1 MDKILMKKIG
11 IYAGIVLLFLALAYG
26 FVPEVLTGKIVN
38 QSDIT
43 GYRSMSQEA
52 VTWNNAHPDDPTYWT
67 DSMFGGMPTTSFDPS
82 SDGDWTQSLYN
93 LLMKGKRPA
102 NWLFIS
108 LLGAFLLMLSLGVD
122 KVLAIGGAVAI
133 TYCSY
138 NFQIIQVGHNTKMQ
152 AIAFL
157 PWALAAVIFTY
168 RSALG
173 RLVSYAEP
181 RPGSAPEPVEGPNQ
195 SVDGGS
201 PTFEAAK
208 GWKSWL
214 PKTLLGAVLFGFAL
228 SFQIKANHQQITYYL
243 AIMIVIYALY
253 VFLRICLEKPCHF
266 GKLSDRCAESSVRT
280 VVEPVVR
287 QGSPTIETTTD
298 KRTAGPS
305 YRKTAFGRFFAAS
318 ALLLVVGLA
327 GIGTNAI
334 KLAPLYEY
342 TKYTMRGGS
351 ELSHPEGGE
360 INSDG
365 LQLDYATAWSYGWEE
380 LPNLMIPNFN
390 GGSSAGSINPDKS
403 EVVKLFKQ
411 AGQGN
416 PKEIA
421 KSLPLYWGPQPFTAG
436 PMYMGAITVF
446 LFVLGLFLYKGK
458 EKWWLLAATLVAVFL
473 SLGNHMMWFTK
484 LFFDY
489 APMYSKF
496 RTVSMALIV
505 LQFTLPMLGFVT
517 LDRILKREYSK
528 KEFLKAGWIALALT
542 AGFCLLCA
550 IIPSIAGSFSG
561 RADAQ
566 MQDIIVDALKADRK
580 HLLSSD
586 ALWSMILIVITFGL
600 ILWAYSVPKNAPKS
614 YESDPHIGGA
624 RRMEAMIGICLLVF
638 VNMFAVGKRYL
649 NSDSF
654 TTPRQFNN
662 QFTARPVDKLILED
676 KSPSY
681 RIVDLGADIF
691 NDSFNPYW
699 HKCIGGYSPAKL
711 QRYQDLIDRHI
722 VKELQRLSA
731 GTRAAKTIDEFQD
744 GIKNIPVLS
753 ALNTKY
759 FILGA
764 EMPPVE
770 NLEAY
775 GPAWFVD
782 SFVPAE
788 TPDEEIALIDS
799 VDLRRTA
806 VIGSDFA
813 EARAGFAKIS
823 EGNPTGG
830 SSDGSVDGSVNV
842 SAGIT
847 SADFIWMTS
856 YAPNELRYHYSA
868 SAARTA
874 IFSEVYYPDGWVA
887 TVDGAPLEIFRA
899 NWIFRAANLPAGDHE
914 IVMRFDPKAY
924 SVGEKVSRASSLA
937 LFILLALSLAGLFG
951 TRRSA

>member
-1 MDKILMKKIG
+1 MDKTLLKKIG
-11 IYAGIVLLFLALAYG
+11 IFAGIVVLFLVLAYG
-26 FVPEVLTGKIVN
+26 FVPEVLTGKVVN

-52 VTWNNAHPDDPTYWT
+52 VEWNKAHPDDPTHWT
-67 DSMFGGMPTTSFDPS
+67 DSMFGGMPTTSFMPS

-93 LLMKGKRPA
+93 LLMTGKRPA
-102 NWLFIS
+102 TWLFIS

-122 KVLAIGGAVAI
+122 KVLAIGGAVAV

-168 RSALG
+168 RSALKPWLDSALRQAQG
-173 RLVSYAEP
+173 PKEVVTELVEVTTPS
-181 RPGSAPEPVEGPNQ
+181 
-195 SVDGGS
+195 
-201 PTFEAAK
+201 
-208 GWKSWL
+208 WKEWL

-253 VFLRICLEKPCHF
+253 VFLRICF
-266 GKLSDRCAESSVRT
+266 
-280 VVEPVVR
+280 
-287 QGSPTIETTTD
+287 D
-298 KRTAGPS
+298 KIKT
-305 YRKTAFGRFFAAS
+305 RKAAFGRFFTAS
-318 ALLLVVGLA
+318 ALLLVIGLA
-327 GIGTNAI
+327 GIGTNTI

-342 TKYTMRGGS
+342 TAHTMRGGS

-360 INSDG
+360 INNTG

-390 GGSSAGSINPDKS
+390 GGSSAGSVNPDKS
-403 EVVKLFKQ
+403 EVVKLFRQ

-416 PKEIA
+416 ANEIA

-436 PMYMGAITVF
+436 PMYMGAITIF
-446 LFVLGLFLYKGK
+446 LFILGLFLYKGK

-473 SLGNHMMWFTK
+473 ALGSHFIWFTK

-505 LQFTLPMLGFVT
+505 LQFTLPMLGFLT
-517 LDRILKREYSK
+517 LDRILRQEYSK

-542 AGFCLLCA
+542 AGFCLICA
-550 IIPSIAGSFSG
+550 LIPSVAGSFSG
-561 RADAQ
+561 KADAQ

-580 HLLSSD
+580 HILASD
-586 ALWSMILIVITFGL
+586 ALWSAVLILVTFGL
-600 ILWAYSVPKNAPKS
+600 ILWAYSVPKSAPKS
-614 YESDPHIGGA
+614 YESDPHIGRA
-624 RRMEAMIGICLLVF
+624 RRIQAMAGICLLVF
-638 VNMFAVGKRYL
+638 VNMFTVGKRYL

-662 QFTARPVDKLILED
+662 QFTARPVDKMILED
-676 KSPSY
+676 KAPSY
-681 RIVDLGADIF
+681 RVVDLSADIF

-699 HKCIGGYSPAKL
+699 HKCVGGYSPAKL

-722 VKELQRLSA
+722 VKELQA
-731 GTRAAKTIDEFQD
+731 VAKNTREAKTVQEFQA
-744 GIKNIPVLS
+744 GLRNIPVLS

-764 EMPPVE
+764 DMPAVE

-782 SFVPAE
+782 SFVPAG

-806 VIGSDFA
+806 VIGADFA
-813 EARAGFAKIS
+813 EAQAAFAAVPA
-823 EGNPTGG
+823 NG
-830 SSDGSVDGSVNV
+830 SSSTVQEEPDAQSSDTI
-842 SAGIT
+842 AMI
-847 SADFIWMTS
+847 S
-856 YAPNELRYHYSA
+856 YAPNELHYRYSA
-868 SAARTA
+868 SSERTV
-874 IFSEVYYPDGWVA
+874 IFSEVYYPDGWTA
-887 TVDGAPLEIFRA
+887 TVDGSPLDLFRA
-899 NWIFRAANLPAGDHE
+899 DWIFRAATVPAGDHE
-914 IVMRFDPKAY
+914 IVMRFAPKVY
-924 SVGEKVSRASSLA
+924 SVSEKASRASSLT
-937 LFILLALSLAGLFG
+937 LFILLALSLAGLAV
-951 TRRSA
+951 TRK

>member
-1 MDKILMKKIG
+1 MDKTLMKKIG
-11 IYAGIVLLFLALAYG
+11 IYAGIVLLFLVLAYG
-26 FVPEVLTGKIVN
+26 FVPEVLTGKVVN

-52 VTWNNAHPDDPTYWT
+52 VAWNNAHPDDQTHWT
-67 DSMFGGMPTTSFDPS
+67 DSMFGGMPTTSFMPS

-93 LLMKGKRPA
+93 LLLKGKRPA

-122 KVLAIGGAVAI
+122 KVLAIGGAVAV

-157 PWALAAVIFTY
+157 PWVLAAVIFTY
-168 RSALG
+168 RSAL
-173 RLVSYAEP
+173 RPWLCSALRQAQEP
-181 RPGSAPEPVEGPNQ
+181 DKTVARQGSIVNSTVTAVAEPVE
-195 SVDGGS
+195 
-201 PTFEAAK
+201 TTAAK

-214 PKTLLGAVLFGFAL
+214 PRTLLGAVLFGFAL

-253 VFLRICLEKPCHF
+253 LFLRICLEKTGHF
-266 GKLSDRCAESSVRT
+266 GERSDRR
-280 VVEPVVR
+280 
-287 QGSPTIETTTD
+287 G
-298 KRTAGPS
+298 
-305 YRKTAFGRFFAAS
+305 AFGRFFAAS
-318 ALLLVVGLA
+318 ALLLVIGLV
-327 GIGTNAI
+327 GIGTNTI

-342 TKYTMRGGS
+342 TQHTMRGGS

-360 INSDG
+360 INNSG

-380 LPNLMIPNFN
+380 LPNMMIPNFN
-390 GGSSAGSINPDKS
+390 GGSSAGSVNPDKS
-403 EVVKLFKQ
+403 EVVKLFRQ

-416 PKEIA
+416 ANEIA

-436 PMYMGAITVF
+436 PMYMGAITIF

-473 SLGNHMMWFTK
+473 ALGSHMMWFTK

-505 LQFTLPMLGFVT
+505 LQFTLPMLGFIT
-517 LDRILKREYSK
+517 LDRILRQEYSR
-528 KEFLKAGWIALALT
+528 KEFLNAGWIALALT

-550 IIPSIAGSFSG
+550 LIPSIAGSFSG

-580 HLLSSD
+580 HILSTD
-586 ALWSMILIVITFGL
+586 ALWSMVLIIVTFGL

-614 YESDPHIGGA
+614 YESDPHIGTA
-624 RRMEAMIGICLLVF
+624 RRMQAMVGICLLVF

-662 QFTARPVDKLILED
+662 QFSARQVDKLILED
-676 KSPSY
+676 KTPSY
-681 RIVDLGADIF
+681 RVVDLSADIF

-699 HKCIGGYSPAKL
+699 HKCVGGYSPAKL

-722 VKELQRLSA
+722 VKELQSVA
-731 GTRAAKTIDEFQD
+731 ANTHNAKTIQEFQS
-744 GIKNIPVLS
+744 GIKDIQVLS

-764 EMPPVE
+764 DMPPVE
-770 NLEAY
+770 NLEAF

-782 SFVPAE
+782 SFVPAG

-799 VDLRRTA
+799 VDLRHTA
-806 VIGSDFA
+806 VIGADFA
-813 EARAGFAKIS
+813 DARAGFVKNPAGNATDGIS
-823 EGNPTGG
+823 EISADDPAERTAEGTAVGL
-830 SSDGSVDGSVNV
+830 VN
-842 SAGIT
+842 SQA
-847 SADFIWMTS
+847 ADFIQMTS

-868 SAARTA
+868 ASARTA
-874 IFSEVYYPDGWVA
+874 IFSEVYYPDGWTA
-887 TVDGAPLEIFRA
+887 TVDGAPLDLFRA
-899 NWIFRAANLPAGDHE
+899 NWIFRAANLPAGDHD
-914 IVMRFDPKAY
+914 IVMRYEPKIY
-924 SVGEKVSRASSLA
+924 TVSEKASRASSLA
-937 LFILLALSLAGLFG
+937 LFVLLALSLAGIFLSG
-951 TRRSA
+951 KEVIRS

>member
-1 MDKILMKKIG
+1 MDKTLMKKIG
-11 IYAGIVLLFLALAYG
+11 IYAGIVLLFLVLAYG
-26 FVPEVLTGKIVN
+26 FVPEVLTGKVVN

-52 VTWNNAHPDDPTYWT
+52 VAWNNAHPDDQTHWT
-67 DSMFGGMPTTSFDPS
+67 DSMFGGMPTTSFMPS

-93 LLMKGKRPA
+93 LLLKGKRPA

-122 KVLAIGGAVAI
+122 KVLAIGGAVAV

-157 PWALAAVIFTY
+157 PWVLAAVIFTY
-168 RSALG
+168 RSAL
-173 RLVSYAEP
+173 RPWLCSALRQAQEPDKQVAEP
-181 RPGSAPEPVEGPNQ
+181 AE
-195 SVDGGS
+195 
-201 PTFEAAK
+201 TAK

-214 PKTLLGAVLFGFAL
+214 PRTLLGAVLFGFAL

-253 VFLRICLEKPCHF
+253 LFLRICLEKTGHF
-266 GKLSDRCAESSVRT
+266 GERSDRR
-280 VVEPVVR
+280 
-287 QGSPTIETTTD
+287 G
-298 KRTAGPS
+298 
-305 YRKTAFGRFFAAS
+305 AFGRFFAAS
-318 ALLLVVGLA
+318 ALLLVIGLV
-327 GIGTNAI
+327 GIGTNTI

-342 TKYTMRGGS
+342 TQHTMRGGS

-360 INSDG
+360 INNSG

-380 LPNLMIPNFN
+380 LPNMMIPNFN
-390 GGSSAGSINPDKS
+390 GGSSAGSVNPDKS
-403 EVVKLFKQ
+403 EVVKLFRQ

-416 PKEIA
+416 ANEIA

-436 PMYMGAITVF
+436 PMYMGAITIF

-473 SLGNHMMWFTK
+473 ALGNHMMWFTK

-505 LQFTLPMLGFVT
+505 LQFTLPMLGFIT
-517 LDRILKREYSK
+517 LDGILRQEYSK
-528 KEFLKAGWIALALT
+528 KEFLRAGWIALALT
-542 AGFCLLCA
+542 AGFCLLCVLV
-550 IIPSIAGSFSG
+550 PGIAGSFSG

-566 MQDIIVDALKADRK
+566 MQDIIVDALKADRR
-580 HLLSSD
+580 HILSAD
-586 ALWSMILIVITFGL
+586 ALWSMVLIVVTFGL

-614 YESDPHIGGA
+614 YESDPHIGNA
-624 RRMEAMIGICLLVF
+624 RRMQAMVGICLLVF

-649 NSDSF
+649 NPDSF

-662 QFTARPVDKLILED
+662 QFTARQVDKLILED
-676 KSPSY
+676 KAPSY
-681 RIVDLGADIF
+681 RVVDLSADIF

-699 HKCIGGYSPAKL
+699 HKCVGGYSPAKL

-722 VKELQRLSA
+722 VKELQAVSL
-731 GTRAAKTIDEFQD
+731 GTRNAKTIEEFQN
-744 GIKNIPVLS
+744 GIRNIQVLS

-764 EMPPVE
+764 DMPPVE
-770 NLEAY
+770 NLEAF

-782 SFVPAE
+782 SFVPAG

-799 VDLRRTA
+799 VDLRHTA
-806 VIGSDFA
+806 VIGSDFT
-813 EARAGFAKIS
+813 EAREGFAKIS
-823 EGNPTGG
+823 SGG
-830 SSDGSVDGSVNV
+830 SDEDPLDVSEEISVSGTAKDV
-842 SAGIT
+842 IQ
-847 SADFIWMTS
+847 MTS

-868 SAARTA
+868 SATRTA
-874 IFSEVYYPDGWVA
+874 IFSEIYYPDGWTA
-887 TVDGAPLEIFRA
+887 TVDGAPLDLFRA
-899 NWIFRAANLPAGDHE
+899 DWIFRAANLPAGEHD
-914 IVMRFDPKAY
+914 IVMRYEPNVYIVAEKA
-924 SVGEKVSRASSLA
+924 SRASSLT
-937 LFILLALSLAGLFG
+937 LFILLVLSLAGIAFSRKES
-951 TRRSA
+951 TAF

>member
-1 MDKILMKKIG
+1 MDKTLMKKIG
-11 IYAGIVLLFLALAYG
+11 IYAGIVLLFLVLAYG
-26 FVPEVLTGKIVN
+26 FVPEVLTGKVVN

-52 VTWNNAHPDDPTYWT
+52 VAWNNAHPDDQTHWT
-67 DSMFGGMPTTSFDPS
+67 DSMFGGMPTTSFMPS

-93 LLMKGKRPA
+93 LLLKGKRPA

-122 KVLAIGGAVAI
+122 KVLAIGGAVAV

-157 PWALAAVIFTY
+157 PWVLAAVIFTY
-168 RSALG
+168 RSAL
-173 RLVSYAEP
+173 RPWLCSALRQAQEP
-181 RPGSAPEPVEGPNQ
+181 DKTVARQGSIVNSTVTAVAEPVE
-195 SVDGGS
+195 
-201 PTFEAAK
+201 TTAAK

-214 PKTLLGAVLFGFAL
+214 PRTLLGAVLFGFAL

-253 VFLRICLEKPCHF
+253 LFLRICLEKTGHF
-266 GKLSDRCAESSVRT
+266 GERSDRR
-280 VVEPVVR
+280 
-287 QGSPTIETTTD
+287 G
-298 KRTAGPS
+298 
-305 YRKTAFGRFFAAS
+305 AFGRFFAAS
-318 ALLLVVGLA
+318 ALLLVIGLV
-327 GIGTNAI
+327 GIGTNTI

-342 TKYTMRGGS
+342 TQHTMRGGS

-360 INSDG
+360 INNSG

-380 LPNLMIPNFN
+380 LPNMMIPNFN
-390 GGSSAGSINPDKS
+390 GGSSAGSVNPDKS
-403 EVVKLFKQ
+403 EVVKLFRQ

-416 PKEIA
+416 ANEIA

-436 PMYMGAITVF
+436 PMYMGAITIF

-473 SLGNHMMWFTK
+473 ALGNHMMWFTK

-496 RTVSMALIV
+496 RTVSMALVV
-505 LQFTLPMLGFVT
+505 LQFTLPMLGFIT
-517 LDRILKREYSK
+517 LDRILRQEYSK
-528 KEFLKAGWIALALT
+528 KEFLRAGWIALALT
-542 AGFCLLCA
+542 AGFCLLCVLV
-550 IIPSIAGSFSG
+550 PGIAGSFSG

-566 MQDIIVDALKADRK
+566 MQDIIVDALKADRR
-580 HLLSSD
+580 HILSAD
-586 ALWSMILIVITFGL
+586 ALWSMVLIVVTFGL

-614 YESDPHIGGA
+614 YESDPHIGNA
-624 RRMEAMIGICLLVF
+624 RRMQAMVGICLLVF

-649 NSDSF
+649 NPDSF

-662 QFTARPVDKLILED
+662 QFTARQVDKLILED
-676 KSPSY
+676 KAPSY
-681 RIVDLGADIF
+681 RVVDLSADIF

-699 HKCIGGYSPAKL
+699 HKCVGGYSPAKL

-722 VKELQRLSA
+722 VKELQAVSL
-731 GTRAAKTIDEFQD
+731 GTRNAKTIEEFQN
-744 GIKNIPVLS
+744 GIRNIQVLS

-764 EMPPVE
+764 DMPPVE
-770 NLEAY
+770 NIEAF

-782 SFVPAE
+782 SFVPAG

-799 VDLRRTA
+799 VDLRHTA

-813 EARAGFAKIS
+813 EAREGFAKIS
-823 EGNPTGG
+823 SGG
-830 SSDGSVDGSVNV
+830 SDEDPLDVSEEISVSGTAKDV
-842 SAGIT
+842 IQ
-847 SADFIWMTS
+847 MTS

-874 IFSEVYYPDGWVA
+874 IFSEIYYPDGWTA
-887 TVDGAPLEIFRA
+887 TVDGAPLDLFRA
-899 NWIFRAANLPAGDHE
+899 DWIFRAANLPAGEHD
-914 IVMRFDPKAY
+914 IVMRYEPNVYIVAEKA
-924 SVGEKVSRASSLA
+924 SRASSLT
-937 LFILLALSLAGLFG
+937 LFILLVLSLAGIAFSRKES
-951 TRRSA
+951 TAF

>member
-1 MDKILMKKIG
+1 MDKTLVKKVG
-11 IYAGIVLLFLALAYG
+11 MYAGIVLLFLALAYG

-52 VTWNNAHPDDPTYWT
+52 VSWNKAHPDDPTYWT

-82 SDGDWTQSLYN
+82 SDGDWTQPLYN

-108 LLGAFLLMLSLGVD
+108 LLGAFLLMLSLGINR
-122 KVLAIGGAVAI
+122 VLAIGGAIAI

-168 RSALG
+168 RSAL
-173 RLVSYAEP
+173 
-181 RPGSAPEPVEGPNQ
+181 RPWLGPVLRQAQGPNQ
-195 SVDGGS
+195 S
-201 PTFEAAK
+201 AAAPAESTG

-266 GKLSDRCAESSVRT
+266 G
-280 VVEPVVR
+280 
-287 QGSPTIETTTD
+287 
-298 KRTAGPS
+298 
-305 YRKTAFGRFFAAS
+305 RFFAAS

-327 GIGTNAI
+327 GIGTNTI

-342 TKYTMRGGS
+342 TQYTMRGGS

-360 INSDG
+360 INNTG
-365 LQLDYATAWSYGWEE
+365 LQLDYATAWSYGWDE

-390 GGSSAGSINPDKS
+390 GGSSAGSVNPDKS
-403 EVVKLFKQ
+403 EVVKLFRQ

-473 SLGNHMMWFTK
+473 ALGNHMMWFTK

-505 LQFTLPMLGFVT
+505 LQFTLPMLGFIT
-517 LDRILKREYSK
+517 LDRVLKREYSR

-550 IIPSIAGSFSG
+550 LIPSIAGSFSG

-580 HLLSSD
+580 HILSVD
-586 ALWSMILIVITFGL
+586 ALWSMILIVVTFGL
-600 ILWAYSVPKNAPKS
+600 ILWAYSVPRNAPKS
-614 YESDPHIGGA
+614 YESDPHIGDA
-624 RRMEAMIGICLLVF
+624 RRMQAMVGICLLVF

-662 QFTARPVDKLILED
+662 QFTARQVDELILED

-681 RIVDLGADIF
+681 RVVDLSADIF

-731 GTRAAKTIDEFQD
+731 GTRTAKTIDEFQD

-770 NLEAY
+770 NPDAF

-782 SFVPAE
+782 SFVPAR

-806 VIGSDFA
+806 VIGADF
-813 EARAGFAKIS
+813 EDARAGFAKLIAGDAAS
-823 EGNPTGG
+823 GPGNEPAGVSVKNFAEGAVEVA
-830 SSDGSVDGSVNV
+830 DGKATDGM
-842 SAGIT
+842 T
-847 SADFIWMTS
+847 ADFIRMTS
-856 YAPNELRYHYSA
+856 YAPNELRYHYST
-868 SAARTA
+868 STARTG

-887 TVDGAPLEIFRA
+887 TVDGVPLELFRA
-899 NWIFRAANLPAGDHE
+899 DWIFRAANLPAGEHD
-914 IVMRFDPKAY
+914 IVMRFEPKVY
-924 SVGEKVSRASSLA
+924 SVGEKVSRASSVV
-937 LFILLALSLAGLFG
+937 LFILLVLSLIGVLAAP
-951 TRRSA
+951 RRNA

>member
-1 MDKILMKKIG
+1 MDKTLMKKIG
-11 IYAGIVLLFLALAYG
+11 IYAGIVLLFLVLAYG
-26 FVPEVLTGKIVN
+26 FVPEVLTGKVVN

-52 VTWNNAHPDDPTYWT
+52 VAWNNAHPDDQTHWT
-67 DSMFGGMPTTSFDPS
+67 DSMFGGMPTTSFMPS

-93 LLMKGKRPA
+93 LLLKGKRPA

-122 KVLAIGGAVAI
+122 KVLAIGGAVAV

-157 PWALAAVIFTY
+157 PWVLAAVIFTY
-168 RSALG
+168 RSAL
-173 RLVSYAEP
+173 RPWLCSALRQAQEP
-181 RPGSAPEPVEGPNQ
+181 DKTVARQGSIVNSTVTAVAEPVE
-195 SVDGGS
+195 
-201 PTFEAAK
+201 TTAAK

-214 PKTLLGAVLFGFAL
+214 PRTLLGAVLFGFAL

-253 VFLRICLEKPCHF
+253 LFLRICLEKTGHF
-266 GKLSDRCAESSVRT
+266 GESSDRR
-280 VVEPVVR
+280 
-287 QGSPTIETTTD
+287 G
-298 KRTAGPS
+298 
-305 YRKTAFGRFFAAS
+305 AFGRFFAAS
-318 ALLLVVGLA
+318 ALLLVIGLV
-327 GIGTNAI
+327 GIGTNTI

-342 TKYTMRGGS
+342 TQHTMRGGS

-360 INSDG
+360 INNSG

-380 LPNLMIPNFN
+380 LPNMMIPNFN
-390 GGSSAGSINPDKS
+390 GGSSAGSVNPDKS
-403 EVVKLFKQ
+403 EVVKLFRQ

-416 PKEIA
+416 ANEIA

-436 PMYMGAITVF
+436 PMYMGAITIF

-473 SLGNHMMWFTK
+473 ALGSHMMWFTK

-505 LQFTLPMLGFVT
+505 LQFTLPMLGFIT
-517 LDRILKREYSK
+517 LDRILRQEYSR
-528 KEFLKAGWIALALT
+528 KEFLNAGWIALALT

-550 IIPSIAGSFSG
+550 LIPSIAGSFSG

-580 HLLSSD
+580 HILSTD
-586 ALWSMILIVITFGL
+586 ALWSMVLIIVTFGL

-614 YESDPHIGGA
+614 YESDPYIGTA
-624 RRMEAMIGICLLVF
+624 RRMQAMVGICLLVF

-662 QFTARPVDKLILED
+662 QFSARQVDKLILED
-676 KSPSY
+676 KTPSY
-681 RIVDLGADIF
+681 RVVDLSADIF

-699 HKCIGGYSPAKL
+699 HKCVGGYSPAKL

-722 VKELQRLSA
+722 VKELQSVA
-731 GTRAAKTIDEFQD
+731 ANTHNAKTIQEFQS
-744 GIKNIPVLS
+744 GIKDIQVLS

-764 EMPPVE
+764 DMPPVE
-770 NLEAY
+770 NLEAF
-775 GPAWFVD
+775 GPVWLVD
-782 SFVPAE
+782 SFVPAG

-799 VDLRRTA
+799 VDLRHTA
-806 VIGSDFA
+806 VIGADFA
-813 EARAGFAKIS
+813 DARAGFVKNPAGNATDGIS
-823 EGNPTGG
+823 E
-830 SSDGSVDGSVNV
+830 
-842 SAGIT
+842 I
-847 SADFIWMTS
+847 SADDPAERTAEGTAVGLVNSQATDFIQMTS

-868 SAARTA
+868 ASARTA
-874 IFSEVYYPDGWVA
+874 IFSEVYYPDGWTA
-887 TVDGAPLEIFRA
+887 TVDGAPLDLFRA
-899 NWIFRAANLPAGDHE
+899 NWIFRAANLPAGDHD
-914 IVMRFDPKAY
+914 IVMRYEPKIY
-924 SVGEKVSRASSLA
+924 TVSEKASRASSLA
-937 LFILLALSLAGLFG
+937 LFVLLALSLAGIFLSG
-951 TRRSA
+951 KEVIRS

>member
-1 MDKILMKKIG
+1 MDKTLMKKIG
-11 IYAGIVLLFLALAYG
+11 IYAGIVLLFLVLAYG
-26 FVPEVLTGKIVN
+26 FVPEVLTGKVVN

-52 VTWNNAHPDDPTYWT
+52 VAWNNAHPDDQTHWT
-67 DSMFGGMPTTSFDPS
+67 DSMFGGMPTTSFMPS

-93 LLMKGKRPA
+93 LLLKGKRPA

-122 KVLAIGGAVAI
+122 KVLAIGGAVAV

-157 PWALAAVIFTY
+157 PWVLAAVIFTY
-168 RSALG
+168 RSAL
-173 RLVSYAEP
+173 RPWLCSALRQAQEP
-181 RPGSAPEPVEGPNQ
+181 DKTVARQGSIVNSTVTAVAEPVE
-195 SVDGGS
+195 
-201 PTFEAAK
+201 TTAAK

-214 PKTLLGAVLFGFAL
+214 PRTLLGAVLFGFAL

-253 VFLRICLEKPCHF
+253 LFLRICLEKTGHF
-266 GKLSDRCAESSVRT
+266 GERSDRR
-280 VVEPVVR
+280 
-287 QGSPTIETTTD
+287 G
-298 KRTAGPS
+298 
-305 YRKTAFGRFFAAS
+305 AFGRFFAAS
-318 ALLLVVGLA
+318 ALLLVIGLV
-327 GIGTNAI
+327 GIGTNTI

-342 TKYTMRGGS
+342 TQHTMRGGS

-360 INSDG
+360 INNSG

-380 LPNLMIPNFN
+380 LPNMMIPNFN
-390 GGSSAGSINPDKS
+390 GGSSAGSVNPDKS
-403 EVVKLFKQ
+403 EVVKLFRQ

-416 PKEIA
+416 ANEIA

-436 PMYMGAITVF
+436 PMYMGAITIF

-473 SLGNHMMWFTK
+473 ALGSHMMWFTK

-505 LQFTLPMLGFVT
+505 LQFTLPMLGFIT
-517 LDRILKREYSK
+517 LDRILRQEYSK
-528 KEFLKAGWIALALT
+528 KEFLRAGWIALALT
-542 AGFCLLCA
+542 AGFCLLCVLV
-550 IIPSIAGSFSG
+550 PGIAGSFSG

-566 MQDIIVDALKADRK
+566 MQDIIVDALKADRR
-580 HLLSSD
+580 HILSAD
-586 ALWSMILIVITFGL
+586 ALWSMVLIVVTFGL

-614 YESDPHIGGA
+614 YESDPHIGNA
-624 RRMEAMIGICLLVF
+624 RRMQAMVGICLLVF

-649 NSDSF
+649 NPDSF

-662 QFTARPVDKLILED
+662 QFTARQVDKLILED
-676 KSPSY
+676 KAPSY
-681 RIVDLGADIF
+681 RVVDLSADIF

-699 HKCIGGYSPAKL
+699 HKCVGGYSPAKL

-722 VKELQRLSA
+722 VKELQAVSL
-731 GTRAAKTIDEFQD
+731 GTRNAKTIEEFQN
-744 GIKNIPVLS
+744 GIRNIQVLS
-753 ALNTKY
+753 ALNTRY

-764 EMPPVE
+764 DMPPVE
-770 NLEAY
+770 NLEAF

-782 SFVPAE
+782 SFVPAG

-799 VDLRRTA
+799 VDLRHTA

-813 EARAGFAKIS
+813 EAREGFAKIS
-823 EGNPTGG
+823 SGG
-830 SSDGSVDGSVNV
+830 SDEDPLDVSEEISVSGTAKDV
-842 SAGIT
+842 IQ
-847 SADFIWMTS
+847 MTS

-874 IFSEVYYPDGWVA
+874 IFSEIYYPDGWTA
-887 TVDGAPLEIFRA
+887 TVDGAPLDLFRA
-899 NWIFRAANLPAGDHE
+899 DWIFRAANLPAGEHD
-914 IVMRFDPKAY
+914 IVMRYEPNVYIVAEKA
-924 SVGEKVSRASSLA
+924 SRASSLT
-937 LFILLALSLAGLFG
+937 LFILLVLSLAGIAFSRKES
-951 TRRSA
+951 TAF

>member
-1 MDKILMKKIG
+1 MDKTLINKIAVYVG
-11 IYAGIVLLFLALAYG
+11 IMFLFLVLAYG
-26 FVPEVLTGKIVN
+26 FVPEVLTGKVVN

-52 VTWNNAHPDDPTYWT
+52 ATWNKAHPDDPTYWT
-67 DSMFGGMPTTSFDPS
+67 DSMFGGMPTTSFAPS
-82 SDGDWTQSLYN
+82 SDGDWTQPLYN

-122 KVLAIGGAVAI
+122 TVLAIGGAVAI

-157 PWALAAVIFTY
+157 PWVLAAVIFTY
-168 RSALG
+168 RSAL
-173 RLVSYAEP
+173 RQAQ
-181 RPGSAPEPVEGPNQ
+181 GPNQ
-195 SVDGGS
+195 SAAAPVVRQGS
-201 PTFEAAK
+201 PTFEAIK

-253 VFLRICLEKPCHF
+253 VFIRLICDKALRSGL
-266 GKLSDRCAESSVRT
+266 
-280 VVEPVVR
+280 
-287 QGSPTIETTTD
+287 
-298 KRTAGPS
+298 
-305 YRKTAFGRFFAAS
+305 GRYFAAS
-318 ALLLVVGLA
+318 ALLLVIGLA
-327 GIGTNAI
+327 GIGTNTI

-342 TKYTMRGGS
+342 TKHTMRGGS

-360 INSDG
+360 INSTG

-403 EVVKLFKQ
+403 EVVKLFRQ

-416 PKEIA
+416 ANEIA

-446 LFVLGLFLYKGK
+446 LFILGLFLYKGK
-458 EKWWLLAATLVAVFL
+458 EKWWLLAVTLVAVFL
-473 SLGNHMMWFTK
+473 GLGNHMMWFTK

-505 LQFTLPMLGFVT
+505 LQFTLPMLGFIT

-550 IIPSIAGSFSG
+550 LVPSVAGSFSG
-561 RADAQ
+561 GSDAQ
-566 MQDIIVDALKADRK
+566 MQDIIVDALKTDRK
-580 HLLSSD
+580 HILSVD
-586 ALWSMILIVITFGL
+586 ALWSMVLIVITFGL
-600 ILWAYSVPKNAPKS
+600 ILWAYSVPKSAPKS
-614 YESDPHIGGA
+614 YESDPHIGNA
-624 RRMEAMIGICLLVF
+624 RRMLQAMVGICLLVF

-654 TTPRQFNN
+654 TTPRRFNN
-662 QFTARPVDKLILED
+662 QFTARQVDKLILED
-676 KSPSY
+676 NSPSY
-681 RIVDLGADIF
+681 RVVDLSADIF

-699 HKCIGGYSPAKL
+699 HKCVGGYSPAKL

-722 VKELQRLSA
+722 VKELQSVA
-731 GTRAAKTIDEFQD
+731 ANTGSAKTIDEFQS
-744 GIKNIPVLS
+744 GIRNIQVLS

-764 EMPPVE
+764 DMPPVE
-770 NLEAY
+770 NPEAF
-775 GPAWFVD
+775 GQAWFVD
-782 SFVPAE
+782 SFVSAE
-788 TPDEEIALIDS
+788 TPDDEIALIDS
-799 VDLRRTA
+799 VDLRHTA
-806 VIGSDFA
+806 VIGADFS
-813 EARAGFAKIS
+813 EARAGFANS
-823 EGNPTGG
+823 SAGDVVGG
-830 SSDGSVDGSVNV
+830 SVTESVEDLTANSIWGAAEETADAS
-842 SAGIT
+842 
-847 SADFIWMTS
+847 DFIRMTS

-868 SAARTA
+868 STARTV
-874 IFSEVYYPDGWVA
+874 IFSEIYYPDGWTA
-887 TVDGAPLEIFRA
+887 TVDGAPLDLFRA
-899 NWIFRAANLPAGDHE
+899 DWIFRAANLPAGEHE
-914 IVMRFDPKAY
+914 IVMRFDPKVY
-924 SVGEKVSRASSLA
+924 SIGESASRVSSLF
-937 LFILLALSLAGLFG
+937 LFILLALSLAGLFV
-951 TRRSA
+951 TRRGRLR

>member
-1 MDKILMKKIG
+1 MDKTLMKKIG
-11 IYAGIVLLFLALAYG
+11 IYAGIVLLFLVLAYG

-52 VTWNNAHPDDPTYWT
+52 VAWNNAHPDDPTYWT
-67 DSMFGGMPTTSFDPS
+67 DSMFGGMPTTSFVPS
-82 SDGDWTQSLYN
+82 SDGDWTQSLYS

-168 RSALG
+168 RSAL
-173 RLVSYAEP
+173 
-181 RPGSAPEPVEGPNQ
+181 RPWLCPAIRQTQGPDSAVAEPVEATK
-195 SVDGGS
+195 D
-201 PTFEAAK
+201 
-208 GWKSWL
+208 WKSWL

-253 VFLRICLEKPCHF
+253 VFLRIFLEKVGRF
-266 GKLSDRCAESSVRT
+266 GKLSDRR
-280 VVEPVVR
+280 
-287 QGSPTIETTTD
+287 G
-298 KRTAGPS
+298 
-305 YRKTAFGRFFAAS
+305 AFGRFFAAS
-318 ALLLVVGLA
+318 VLLLVVGFA
-327 GIGTNAI
+327 GIGTNTI

-360 INSDG
+360 INNTG

-390 GGSSAGSINPDKS
+390 GGSSAGSVNPDKS
-403 EVVKLFKQ
+403 EVVRLFRQ

-416 PKEIA
+416 ANEIA

-458 EKWWLLAATLVAVFL
+458 EKWWLLAATILAVFL

-505 LQFTLPMLGFVT
+505 LQFTLPMLGFIT
-517 LDRILKREYSK
+517 LDRILKQEYSK

-550 IIPSIAGSFSG
+550 MIPGIAGSFSG
-561 RADAQ
+561 RADTQ
-566 MQDIIVDALKADRK
+566 MQDIIVDALKADRR
-580 HLLSSD
+580 HILSVD
-586 ALWSMILIVITFGL
+586 AWWSMILIVVTFGL
-600 ILWAYSVPKNAPKS
+600 ILWAYSIPKNAPKS
-614 YESDPHIGGA
+614 YESDPHIGNA
-624 RRMEAMIGICLLVF
+624 RRMQAMVGICLLVF

-649 NSDSF
+649 DSDSF

-662 QFTARPVDKLILED
+662 QFTARQVDKLILED

-681 RIVDLGADIF
+681 RVVDLSADIF

-699 HKCIGGYSPAKL
+699 HKCVGGYSPAKL

-722 VKELQRLSA
+722 VKELQSVSLS
-731 GTRAAKTIDEFQD
+731 TRGAKTLEEFQ
-744 GIKNIPVLS
+744 GGLRNIPVLS

-770 NLEAY
+770 NLEAF

-806 VIGSDFA
+806 VIGADFA
-813 EARAGFAKIS
+813 AASAGFAKTAAANAI
-823 EGNPTGG
+823 G
-830 SSDGSVDGSVNV
+830 SSVKESAEEPVEGFAENFIEGSAELPADGL
-842 SAGIT
+842 AT
-847 SADFIWMTS
+847 DFIRMTS
-856 YAPNELRYHYSA
+856 YAPNELHYHYNA

-874 IFSEVYYPDGWVA
+874 IFSEIYYPDGWTA
-887 TVDGAPLEIFRA
+887 TVDGAPLDLFRA
-899 NWIFRAANLPAGDHE
+899 DWIFRAANLPAGEHD
-914 IVMRFDPKAY
+914 IVMRFEPKAY
-924 SVGEKVSRASSLA
+924 SIGAKASRASSLT
-937 LFILLALSLAGLFG
+937 LFILLALSLAGLIFS
-951 TRRSA
+951 RRTN

>member
-1 MDKILMKKIG
+1 MNKTLMRKIG
-11 IYAGIVLLFLALAYG
+11 IYAGIVVLFLVLAYG
-26 FVPEVLTGKIVN
+26 FVPEVLTGKVVN

-52 VTWNNAHPDDPTYWT
+52 VAWNNAHPDDPTYWT
-67 DSMFGGMPTTSFDPS
+67 DSMFGGMPTTSFLPS

-108 LLGAFLLMLSLGVD
+108 LLGAFLLMLSLGID
-122 KVLAIGGAVAI
+122 KILAIGGAVAI

-157 PWALAAVIFTY
+157 PWVLAAVIFTY
-168 RSALG
+168 RSAL
-173 RLVSYAEP
+173 RHIKEHK
-181 RPGSAPEPVEGPNQ
+181 N
-195 SVDGGS
+195 
-201 PTFEAAK
+201 
-208 GWKSWL
+208 WKSWL

-253 VFLRICLEKPCHF
+253 VFIRLICDKALRSGL
-266 GKLSDRCAESSVRT
+266 A
-280 VVEPVVR
+280 
-287 QGSPTIETTTD
+287 
-298 KRTAGPS
+298 
-305 YRKTAFGRFFAAS
+305 RFFAAS

-342 TKYTMRGGS
+342 TKHTMRGGS
-351 ELSHPEGGE
+351 ELSHPQGGE
-360 INSDG
+360 INNTG

-390 GGSSAGSINPDKS
+390 GGSSAGSVNPDKS
-403 EVVKLFKQ
+403 EVVKLFRQ

-416 PKEIA
+416 ANEIA

-436 PMYMGAITVF
+436 PMYMGAITIF
-446 LFVLGLFLYKGK
+446 LFILGLFLYKGK
-458 EKWWLLAATLVAVFL
+458 EKWWLLAATVVAVFL
-473 SLGNHMMWFTK
+473 ALGNHLMWFTK

-505 LQFTLPMLGFVT
+505 LQFTLPMLGFIT
-517 LDRILKREYSK
+517 LDGILKREYSK

-550 IIPSIAGSFSG
+550 LIPSVAGSFSG

-580 HLLSSD
+580 HILSVD

-614 YESDPHIGGA
+614 YESDPHIGNA
-624 RRMEAMIGICLLVF
+624 RRMQAMAGICLLVF

-649 NSDSF
+649 NSESF

-662 QFTARPVDKLILED
+662 QFSARQVDKLILED

-681 RIVDLGADIF
+681 RVVDLSADIF

-699 HKCIGGYSPAKL
+699 HKCVGGYSPAKL

-722 VKELQRLSA
+722 VKELQSVA
-731 GTRAAKTIDEFQD
+731 ANTRSAKTIEEFQD
-744 GIKNIPVLS
+744 GIRNIQVLS

-764 EMPPVE
+764 DMPPVE
-770 NLEAY
+770 NPEAF

-782 SFVPAE
+782 SCAPAE

-813 EARAGFAKIS
+813 EARAGFAKTTATV
-823 EGNPTGG
+823 N
-830 SSDGSVDGSVNV
+830 GSVEMAAEDPADSMV
-842 SAGIT
+842 T
-847 SADFIWMTS
+847 DFIRMTS

-868 SAARTA
+868 STARTA
-874 IFSEVYYPDGWVA
+874 IFSEIYYPDGWTA
-887 TVDGAPLEIFRA
+887 TVDGSPLDLFRA
-899 NWIFRAANLPAGDHE
+899 DWIFRAANLPVGEHD
-914 IVMRFDPKAY
+914 IVMRFEPKIYA
-924 SVGEKVSRASSLA
+924 VGKDASRASSLA
-937 LFILLALSLAGLFG
+937 LFILLAVSLAGIAVS
-951 TRRSA
+951 RRDS

>member
-1 MDKILMKKIG
+1 MGKKMIRKAAV
-11 IYAGIVLLFLALAYG
+11 YAGIALLFLALAYG
-26 FVPEVLTGKIVN
+26 FVPEVLTGKVVN

-52 VTWNNAHPDDPTYWT
+52 VTWNKAHPDDPTYWT
-67 DSMFGGMPTTSFDPS
+67 DSMFGGMPTTSFMPS
-82 SDGDWTQSLYN
+82 SAGDWTQGLYD
-93 LLMKGKRPA
+93 LFMKGKRPA

-108 LLGAFLLMLSLGVD
+108 LLGAFLLMLSLGID
-122 KVLAIGGAVAI
+122 KILAIGGAVAV

-168 RSALG
+168 RSALD
-173 RLVSYAEP
+173 SK
-181 RPGSAPEPVEGPNQ
+181 S
-195 SVDGGS
+195 
-201 PTFEAAK
+201 

-214 PKTLLGAVLFGFAL
+214 PKTLSGAVLFGFAL

-243 AIMIVIYALY
+243 AILIVIYALY
-253 VFLRICLEKPCHF
+253 VFLRACF
-266 GKLSDRCAESSVRT
+266 D
-280 VVEPVVR
+280 
-287 QGSPTIETTTD
+287 
-298 KRTAGPS
+298 
-305 YRKTAFGRFFAAS
+305 KTADRRGYIGRFFAAS

-360 INSDG
+360 INSTG

-403 EVVKLFKQ
+403 EVVKLFRQ

-436 PMYMGAITVF
+436 PMYMGAITIF

-496 RTVSMALIV
+496 RTVSMALVV
-505 LQFTLPMLGFVT
+505 LQLTLPMLGFIT

-528 KEFLKAGWIALALT
+528 KEFLRAGWIALALT

-550 IIPSIAGSFSG
+550 LVPSIAGSFSG

-566 MQDIIVDALKADRK
+566 MQNIIVDALKADRK
-580 HLLSSD
+580 HLLSTD

-600 ILWAYSVPKNAPKS
+600 ILRAYGIPGNAQKS
-614 YESDPHIGGA
+614 YESDPHTGNA
-624 RRMEAMIGICLLVF
+624 RRMEAMVGICLLVF
-638 VNMFAVGKRYL
+638 VNMFTVGKRYL

-662 QFTARPVDKLILED
+662 QFEARPVDKVILND
-676 KSPSY
+676 LTPSY
-681 RIVDLGADIF
+681 RVVDLSADIF

-711 QRYQDLIDRHI
+711 QRYQDLIDRYI
-722 VKELQRLSA
+722 VKELQSVSI
-731 GTRAAKTIDEFQD
+731 AAQTSQSIASFQK

-753 ALNTKY
+753 ALNTKF

-764 EMPPVE
+764 DLPPVE
-770 NLEAY
+770 NLGAF

-782 SFVPAE
+782 SFVPAAN
-788 TPDEEIALIDS
+788 PDEEIALLDS

-806 VIGSDFA
+806 VVG
-813 EARAGFAKIS
+813 
-823 EGNPTGG
+823 
-830 SSDGSVDGSVNV
+830 
-842 SAGIT
+842 
-847 SADFIWMTS
+847 ADFPQAREAVARQVADTAAFGRIFMKS
-856 YAPNELRYHYSA
+856 YAPNELRYHYSVA
-868 SAARTA
+868 TESTVV
-874 IFSEVYYPDGWVA
+874 FSEIYYPDGWTA
-887 TVDGAPLEIFRA
+887 TVDGKPLDLFRA
-899 NWIFRAANLPAGDHE
+899 DWVLRAAVVPAGEHD
-914 IVMRFDPKAY
+914 IVMRFEPKVY
-924 SVGEKVSRASSLA
+924 SVGEKASRASSVTLY
-937 LFILLALSLAGLFG
+937 LLLALSLAGFAVT
-951 TRRSA
+951 TRH

>member
-1 MDKILMKKIG
+1 MDKALLKKIG
-11 IYAGIVLLFLALAYG
+11 MYAGIALLFLVLAYG

-67 DSMFGGMPTTSFDPS
+67 DSMFGGMPTTSFAPS
-82 SDGDWTQSLYN
+82 CDGDWTQPLYN

-122 KVLAIGGAVAI
+122 KILAIGGAVAV
-133 TYCSY
+133 TFCSY
-138 NFQIIQVGHNTKMQ
+138 NFQIIQVGHNTKTQ

-157 PWALAAVIFTY
+157 PWVLAAVIFTY
-168 RSALG
+168 RSAL
-173 RLVSYAEP
+173 RSWH
-181 RPGSAPEPVEGPNQ
+181 GSTLRQVQGTGESVAEPVEAPAN
-195 SVDGGS
+195 
-201 PTFEAAK
+201 K
-208 GWKSWL
+208 RLGWKSWL
-214 PKTLLGAVLFGFAL
+214 PETLLGAVLFGFAL

-253 VFLRICLEKPCHF
+253 VFLRICFDKSGRF
-266 GKLSDRCAESSVRT
+266 GKSVRFLT
-280 VVEPVVR
+280 
-287 QGSPTIETTTD
+287 
-298 KRTAGPS
+298 
-305 YRKTAFGRFFAAS
+305 AS
-318 ALLLVVGLA
+318 ALLLVAGLA
-327 GIGTNAI
+327 GIGTNTI

-342 TKYTMRGGS
+342 TGHTMRGGS

-360 INSDG
+360 ISNTG

-390 GGSSAGSINPDKS
+390 GGSSAGSVNPDRS
-403 EVVKLFKQ
+403 EVVRLFRQ

-416 PKEIA
+416 ADGIA

-473 SLGNHMMWFTK
+473 ALGNHMMWFTK

-489 APMYSKF
+489 APMYNKF

-505 LQFTLPMLGFVT
+505 LQFTLPMLGFIT
-517 LDRILKREYSK
+517 LDRILKQEYSK
-528 KEFLKAGWIALALT
+528 KEFLRAGWIALALT
-542 AGFCLLCA
+542 AGFCLVCTVV
-550 IIPSIAGSFSG
+550 PSVAGSFSG
-561 RADAQ
+561 KADAQ
-566 MQDIIVDALKADRK
+566 MQDIIVDALKADRR
-580 HLLSSD
+580 HLLSVD
-586 ALWSMILIVITFGL
+586 AMWSMILIVITFSL
-600 ILWAYSVPKNAPKS
+600 ILRAFSVPKNALKS
-614 YESDPHIGGA
+614 YGGDPHIGNA
-624 RRMEAMIGICLLVF
+624 RRTQAMAGICLLVL

-662 QFTARPVDKLILED
+662 QFTARQVDKLILED

-681 RIVDLGADIF
+681 RVVDLSADIF

-722 VKELQRLSA
+722 VKELQNVA
-731 GTRAAKTIDEFQD
+731 ANTRSAKTIEEFQS
-744 GIKNIPVLS
+744 GIRNVPVLS

-764 EMPPVE
+764 DMPPVE
-770 NLEAY
+770 NLEAF

-782 SFVPAE
+782 SFVPAG

-813 EARAGFAKIS
+813 GARTGFAKS
-823 EGNPTGG
+823 
-830 SSDGSVDGSVNV
+830 
-842 SAGIT
+842 
-847 SADFIWMTS
+847 SADSPATDFIRMTS
-856 YAPNELRYHYSA
+856 YAPNELRYRYSA
-868 SAARTA
+868 STARTA
-874 IFSEVYYPDGWVA
+874 VFSEIYYPDGWTA
-887 TVDGAPLEIFRA
+887 AVDGEPLDLFRA
-899 NWIFRAANLPAGDHE
+899 DWILRAATLPAGDHD
-914 IVMRFDPKAY
+914 IVMRFEPKIY
-924 SVGEKVSRASSLA
+924 SVSEKASRASSLT
-937 LFILLALSLAGLFG
+937 LFILLAISLAGIAVARKAG
-951 TRRSA
+951 

>member
-1 MDKILMKKIG
+1 MDKTLMKKIG
-11 IYAGIVLLFLALAYG
+11 IYAGIVLLFLVLAYG
-26 FVPEVLTGKIVN
+26 FVPEVLTGKVVN

-52 VTWNNAHPDDPTYWT
+52 VAWNNAHPDDQTHWT
-67 DSMFGGMPTTSFDPS
+67 DSMFGGMPTTSFMPS

-93 LLMKGKRPA
+93 LLLKGKRPA

-122 KVLAIGGAVAI
+122 KVLAIGGAVAV

-157 PWALAAVIFTY
+157 PWVLAAVIFTY
-168 RSALG
+168 RSAL
-173 RLVSYAEP
+173 RPWLCSALRQAQEP
-181 RPGSAPEPVEGPNQ
+181 DKTVARQGSIVNSTVTAVAEPVE
-195 SVDGGS
+195 
-201 PTFEAAK
+201 TTAAK

-214 PKTLLGAVLFGFAL
+214 PRTLLGAVLFGFAL

-253 VFLRICLEKPCHF
+253 LFLRICLEKTGHF
-266 GKLSDRCAESSVRT
+266 GERSDRR
-280 VVEPVVR
+280 
-287 QGSPTIETTTD
+287 G
-298 KRTAGPS
+298 
-305 YRKTAFGRFFAAS
+305 AFGRFFAAS
-318 ALLLVVGLA
+318 ALLLVIGLV
-327 GIGTNAI
+327 GIGTNTI

-342 TKYTMRGGS
+342 TQHTMRGGS

-360 INSDG
+360 INNSG

-380 LPNLMIPNFN
+380 LPNMMIPNFN
-390 GGSSAGSINPDKS
+390 GGSSAGSVNPDKS
-403 EVVKLFKQ
+403 EVVKLFRQ

-416 PKEIA
+416 ANEIA

-436 PMYMGAITVF
+436 PMYMGAITIF

-473 SLGNHMMWFTK
+473 ALGSHMMWFTK

-505 LQFTLPMLGFVT
+505 LQFTLPMLGFIT
-517 LDRILKREYSK
+517 LDRILRQEYSR
-528 KEFLKAGWIALALT
+528 KEFLNAGWIALALT

-550 IIPSIAGSFSG
+550 LIPSIAGSFSG

-580 HLLSSD
+580 HILSTD
-586 ALWSMILIVITFGL
+586 ALWSMVLIIVTFGL

-614 YESDPHIGGA
+614 YESDPYIGDA
-624 RRMEAMIGICLLVF
+624 RRMQAMVGICLLVF

-662 QFTARPVDKLILED
+662 QFSARQVDKLILED
-676 KSPSY
+676 KTPSY
-681 RIVDLGADIF
+681 RVVDLSADIF

-699 HKCIGGYSPAKL
+699 HKCVGGYSPAKL

-722 VKELQRLSA
+722 VKELQSVA
-731 GTRAAKTIDEFQD
+731 ANTHNAKTIQEFQS
-744 GIKNIPVLS
+744 GIKNIQVLS

-764 EMPPVE
+764 DMPPVE
-770 NLEAY
+770 NLEAF
-775 GPAWFVD
+775 GPAWLVD
-782 SFVPAE
+782 SFVPAG

-799 VDLRRTA
+799 VDLRHTA
-806 VIGSDFA
+806 VIGADFA
-813 EARAGFAKIS
+813 EARAGFANS
-823 EGNPTGG
+823 AVGG
-830 SSDGSVDGSVNV
+830 SADRLSDDSVVGSDGL
-842 SAGIT
+842 SA
-847 SADFIWMTS
+847 SAPVADFIRMTS
-856 YAPNELRYHYSA
+856 YAPNELRYHYSV

-874 IFSEVYYPDGWVA
+874 IFSEVYYPDGWTA
-887 TVDGAPLEIFRA
+887 TVDGAPLDLFRA
-899 NWIFRAANLPAGDHE
+899 NWIFRAANLPAGEHD
-914 IVMRFDPKAY
+914 IVMRYEPKIY
-924 SVGEKVSRASSLA
+924 TVSEKASRASSLA
-937 LFILLALSLAGLFG
+937 LFVLLALSLAGIFLSG
-951 TRRSA
+951 KEVIRS

>member
-1 MDKILMKKIG
+1 MDKTLMKKIG
-11 IYAGIVLLFLALAYG
+11 IYAGIVLLFLVLAYG
-26 FVPEVLTGKIVN
+26 FVPEVLTGKVVN

-52 VTWNNAHPDDPTYWT
+52 VAWNNAHPDDQTHWT
-67 DSMFGGMPTTSFDPS
+67 DSMFGGMPTTSFMPS

-93 LLMKGKRPA
+93 LLLKGKRPA

-122 KVLAIGGAVAI
+122 KVLAIGGAVAV

-157 PWALAAVIFTY
+157 PWVLAAVIFTY
-168 RSALG
+168 RSAL
-173 RLVSYAEP
+173 RYIQEH
-181 RPGSAPEPVEGPNQ
+181 N
-195 SVDGGS
+195 
-201 PTFEAAK
+201 

-214 PKTLLGAVLFGFAL
+214 PRTLLGAVLFGFAL

-253 VFLRICLEKPCHF
+253 LFLRICLEKTGHF
-266 GKLSDRCAESSVRT
+266 GESSDRR
-280 VVEPVVR
+280 
-287 QGSPTIETTTD
+287 G
-298 KRTAGPS
+298 
-305 YRKTAFGRFFAAS
+305 AFGRFFAAS
-318 ALLLVVGLA
+318 ALLLVIGLV
-327 GIGTNAI
+327 GIGTNTI

-342 TKYTMRGGS
+342 TQHTMRGGS

-360 INSDG
+360 INNSG

-380 LPNLMIPNFN
+380 LPNMMIPNFN
-390 GGSSAGSINPDKS
+390 GGSSAGSVNPDKS
-403 EVVKLFKQ
+403 EVVKLFRQ

-416 PKEIA
+416 ANEIA

-436 PMYMGAITVF
+436 PMYMGAITIF

-473 SLGNHMMWFTK
+473 ALGSHMMWFTK

-505 LQFTLPMLGFVT
+505 LQFTLPMLGFIT
-517 LDRILKREYSK
+517 LDRILRQEYSR
-528 KEFLKAGWIALALT
+528 KEFLNAGWIALALT

-550 IIPSIAGSFSG
+550 LIPSIAGSFSG

-580 HLLSSD
+580 HILSTD
-586 ALWSMILIVITFGL
+586 ALWSMVLIIVTFGL

-614 YESDPHIGGA
+614 YESDPYIGTA
-624 RRMEAMIGICLLVF
+624 RRMQAMVGICLLVF

-662 QFTARPVDKLILED
+662 QFSARQVDKLILED
-676 KSPSY
+676 KTPSY
-681 RIVDLGADIF
+681 RVVDLSADIF

-699 HKCIGGYSPAKL
+699 HKCVGGYSPAKL

-722 VKELQRLSA
+722 VKELQSVA
-731 GTRAAKTIDEFQD
+731 ANTHNAKTIQEFQS
-744 GIKNIPVLS
+744 GIKDIQVLS

-764 EMPPVE
+764 DMPPVE
-770 NLEAY
+770 NLEAF
-775 GPAWFVD
+775 GPAWLVD
-782 SFVPAE
+782 SFVPAG

-799 VDLRRTA
+799 VDLRHTA
-806 VIGSDFA
+806 VIGADFA
-813 EARAGFAKIS
+813 EARAGFVKNPAGNATDGIS
-823 EGNPTGG
+823 E
-830 SSDGSVDGSVNV
+830 
-842 SAGIT
+842 I
-847 SADFIWMTS
+847 SADDSAERTAEGTAVGLVNSQATDFIQMTS

-868 SAARTA
+868 ASARTA
-874 IFSEVYYPDGWVA
+874 IFSEVYYPDGWTA
-887 TVDGAPLEIFRA
+887 TVDGAPLDLFRA
-899 NWIFRAANLPAGDHE
+899 NWIFRAANLPAGEHD
-914 IVMRFDPKAY
+914 IVMRFEPKIY
-924 SVGEKVSRASSLA
+924 TVSEKASRASSLA
-937 LFILLALSLAGLFG
+937 LFVLLALSLAGIFISG
-951 TRRSA
+951 KGFIRS

>member
-1 MDKILMKKIG
+1 MDKTLLKKIG
-11 IYAGIVLLFLALAYG
+11 IFAGIVVLFLVLAYG
-26 FVPEVLTGKIVN
+26 FVPEVLTGKVVN

-52 VTWNNAHPDDPTYWT
+52 VEWNKAHPDDPTHWT
-67 DSMFGGMPTTSFDPS
+67 DSMFGGMPTTSFMPS

-93 LLMKGKRPA
+93 LLMTGKRPA
-102 NWLFIS
+102 TWLFIS
-108 LLGAFLLMLSLGVD
+108 LLGAFLLMLSLGID
-122 KVLAIGGAVAI
+122 KVLAIGGAVAV

-168 RSALG
+168 RSALKSWLDSAH
-173 RLVSYAEP
+173 RQAQ
-181 RPGSAPEPVEGPNQ
+181 RPKVPVRGSAASAAKSSTSVTKTTSVSGSAVPVTELVEVTKPVE
-195 SVDGGS
+195 VTT
-201 PTFEAAK
+201 PT
-208 GWKSWL
+208 WKEWL

-253 VFLRICLEKPCHF
+253 VFLRVCFDKI
-266 GKLSDRCAESSVRT
+266 
-280 VVEPVVR
+280 
-287 QGSPTIETTTD
+287 TT
-298 KRTAGPS
+298 
-305 YRKTAFGRFFAAS
+305 RKAAFGRFFAAS
-318 ALLLVVGLA
+318 ALLLVIGLA
-327 GIGTNAI
+327 GIGTNTI

-342 TKYTMRGGS
+342 TANTMRGGS

-360 INSDG
+360 INSTG

-390 GGSSAGSINPDKS
+390 GGSSAGAVNPDKS
-403 EVVKLFKQ
+403 EVVKLFRQ

-416 PKEIA
+416 ANEIA

-458 EKWWLLAATLVAVFL
+458 EKWWLLAATVVAVFL
-473 SLGNHMMWFTK
+473 GLGSHFMWFTK

-505 LQFTLPMLGFVT
+505 LQFTLPMLGFLT
-517 LDRILKREYSK
+517 LDRILRQEYSK
-528 KEFLKAGWIALALT
+528 KEFLKAGWISLALT

-550 IIPSIAGSFSG
+550 LIPSVAGSFSG
-561 RADAQ
+561 GADAQ
-566 MQDIIVDALKADRK
+566 MQDIIVDALKADRR
-580 HLLSSD
+580 HILASD
-586 ALWSMILIVITFGL
+586 ALWSAVLILITFGL
-600 ILWAYSVPKNAPKS
+600 ILWAYSVPKSAPKS
-614 YESDPHIGGA
+614 YESDPNIGRS
-624 RRMEAMIGICLLVF
+624 RRMQAMAGICLLVF

-662 QFTARPVDKLILED
+662 QFTARPVDKMILED
-676 KSPSY
+676 KAPSY
-681 RIVDLGADIF
+681 RVVDLSADIF

-699 HKCIGGYSPAKL
+699 HKCVGGYSPAKL

-722 VKELQRLSA
+722 VKELQA
-731 GTRAAKTIDEFQD
+731 VAKNTREAKTVQEFQT
-744 GIKNIPVLS
+744 GLKNIPVLS

-764 EMPPVE
+764 DMPAVE

-782 SFVPAE
+782 SFVPAG

-806 VIGSDFA
+806 VIGADFA
-813 EARAGFAKIS
+813 EAQAAFAAVPA
-823 EGNPTGG
+823 NG
-830 SSDGSVDGSVNV
+830 SSSTVQEGPDAQSSDTIS
-842 SAGIT
+842 
-847 SADFIWMTS
+847 MTS
-856 YAPNELRYHYSA
+856 YAPNELRYRYSA
-868 SAARTA
+868 SSERTV
-874 IFSEVYYPDGWVA
+874 IFSEVYYPDGWTA
-887 TVDGAPLEIFRA
+887 TVDGSPLDLFRA
-899 NWIFRAANLPAGDHE
+899 DWIFRAATVPAGDHE
-914 IVMRFDPKAY
+914 IVMRFAPKVYA
-924 SVGEKVSRASSLA
+924 SSEKASRASSLT
-937 LFILLALSLAGLFG
+937 LFILLALSLAGLAV
-951 TRRSA
+951 TRR

>member
-1 MDKILMKKIG
+1 MDKTLMKKIG
-11 IYAGIVLLFLALAYG
+11 IYAGIVLLFLVLAYG

-43 GYRSMSQEA
+43 GYKSMSQEA
-52 VTWNNAHPDDPTYWT
+52 VTWNSAHPDDQTHWT
-67 DSMFGGMPTTSFDPS
+67 DSMFGGMPTTSFMPS
-82 SDGDWTQSLYN
+82 SAGDWTQPLYN
-93 LLMKGKRPA
+93 LLLKGKRPA

-122 KVLAIGGAVAI
+122 KVLAIGGAVAV

-168 RSALG
+168 RSALRPWLG
-173 RLVSYAEP
+173 SALRQAKGPDRSVARRNPLSPKAAKQTAAEP
-181 RPGSAPEPVEGPNQ
+181 AEAPALSN
-195 SVDGGS
+195 
-201 PTFEAAK
+201 

-214 PKTLLGAVLFGFAL
+214 PKTLLGSVLFGFAL

-253 VFLRICLEKPCHF
+253 VFLRICFDKPVHF
-266 GKLSDRCAESSVRT
+266 GKLGDRSAEPVEGT
-280 VVEPVVR
+280 VVEPV
-287 QGSPTIETTTD
+287 ETAAVSE
-298 KRTAGPS
+298 RTADQTS
-305 YRKTAFGRFFAAS
+305 RKNAFGRFFAAS
-318 ALLLVVGLA
+318 ALLLAVGLA

-342 TKYTMRGGS
+342 TAHTMRGGS

-360 INSDG
+360 INNTG

-390 GGSSAGSINPDKS
+390 GGSSAGSVNPDKS
-403 EVVKLFKQ
+403 EVVKLFRQ

-416 PKEIA
+416 ANEIA

-446 LFVLGLFLYKGK
+446 LFILGLFLYKGK
-458 EKWWLLAATLVAVFL
+458 EKWWLLAATMVAVFL
-473 SLGNHMMWFTK
+473 ALGSHLMWFTK

-505 LQFTLPMLGFVT
+505 LQFTLPMLGFIT

-550 IIPSIAGSFSG
+550 LIPSVAGSFSG

-580 HLLSSD
+580 HLLSVD
-586 ALWSMILIVITFGL
+586 ALWSMVLIVITFGL
-600 ILWAYSVPKNAPKS
+600 ILWAYTTPKSAPKS
-614 YESDPHIGGA
+614 YESDPHTGNA
-624 RRMEAMIGICLLVF
+624 RRMQAMAGICLLVF

-649 NSDSF
+649 NSESF

-662 QFTARPVDKLILED
+662 QFSARQVDKLILED

-681 RIVDLGADIF
+681 RVVDLSADIF

-699 HKCIGGYSPAKL
+699 HKCVGGYSPAKL

-722 VKELQRLSA
+722 LK
-731 GTRAAKTIDEFQD
+731 EFQSVALNTRNAKSIEEFQN
-744 GIKNIPVLS
+744 GIRNIQVLS

-764 EMPPVE
+764 DMPPVE
-770 NLEAY
+770 NPEAF
-775 GPAWFVD
+775 GPAWFVE
-782 SFVPAE
+782 SFIPAG

-799 VDLRRTA
+799 VDIRHTA

-813 EARAGFAKIS
+813 EARAGFA
-823 EGNPTGG
+823 EC
-830 SSDGSVDGSVNV
+830 
-842 SAGIT
+842 
-847 SADFIWMTS
+847 SADSPAADTIRMTS

-868 SAARTA
+868 SAPRTA
-874 IFSEVYYPDGWVA
+874 IFSEIYYPDGWTA
-887 TVDGAPLEIFRA
+887 TVDGSPLDLFRA
-899 NWIFRAANLPAGDHE
+899 DWIFRAANLPAGEHD
-914 IVMRFDPKAY
+914 IVMRFEPKIY
-924 SVGEKVSRASSLA
+924 TVSEKASRASSLT
-937 LFILLALSLAGLFG
+937 LFVLLALSLAGVVLI
-951 TRRSA
+951 RRAD

>member
-1 MDKILMKKIG
+1 MKKIG
-11 IYAGIVLLFLALAYG
+11 IYAGIVLLFLVLAYG
-26 FVPEVLTGKIVN
+26 FVPEVLTGKVVN

-52 VTWNNAHPDDPTYWT
+52 VAWNNAHPDDQTHWT
-67 DSMFGGMPTTSFDPS
+67 DSMFGGMPTTSFMPS

-93 LLMKGKRPA
+93 LLLKGKRPA

-122 KVLAIGGAVAI
+122 KVLAIGGAVAV

-157 PWALAAVIFTY
+157 PWVLAAVIFTY
-168 RSALG
+168 RSAL
-173 RLVSYAEP
+173 RPWLCSALRQAQEP
-181 RPGSAPEPVEGPNQ
+181 DKTVARQGSIVNSTVTAVAEPVE
-195 SVDGGS
+195 
-201 PTFEAAK
+201 TTAAI

-253 VFLRICLEKPCHF
+253 LFLRICLEKTGHF
-266 GKLSDRCAESSVRT
+266 GERSDRR
-280 VVEPVVR
+280 
-287 QGSPTIETTTD
+287 G
-298 KRTAGPS
+298 
-305 YRKTAFGRFFAAS
+305 AFGRFFAAS
-318 ALLLVVGLA
+318 ALLLVIGLV
-327 GIGTNAI
+327 GIGTNTI

-342 TKYTMRGGS
+342 TQHTMRGGS

-360 INSDG
+360 INNSG

-380 LPNLMIPNFN
+380 LPNMMIPNFN
-390 GGSSAGSINPDKS
+390 GGSSAGSVNPDKS
-403 EVVKLFKQ
+403 EVVKLFRQ

-416 PKEIA
+416 ANEIA

-436 PMYMGAITVF
+436 PMYMGAITIF

-473 SLGNHMMWFTK
+473 ALGSHMMWFTK

-505 LQFTLPMLGFVT
+505 LQFTLPMLGFIT
-517 LDRILKREYSK
+517 LDRILRQEYSRN
-528 KEFLKAGWIALALT
+528 EFLNAGWIALALT

-550 IIPSIAGSFSG
+550 LIPSIAGSFSG

-580 HLLSSD
+580 HILSTD
-586 ALWSMILIVITFGL
+586 ALWSMVLIVVTFGL

-614 YESDPHIGGA
+614 YESDPHIGTA
-624 RRMEAMIGICLLVF
+624 RRMQGMVGICLLVF

-662 QFTARPVDKLILED
+662 QFSARQVDKLILED
-676 KSPSY
+676 KTPSY
-681 RIVDLGADIF
+681 RVVDLSADIF

-699 HKCIGGYSPAKL
+699 HKCVGGYSPAKL

-722 VKELQRLSA
+722 VKELQSVA
-731 GTRAAKTIDEFQD
+731 ANTHNAKTIQEFQS
-744 GIKNIPVLS
+744 GIKDIQVLS

-764 EMPPVE
+764 DMPPVE
-770 NLEAY
+770 NLEAF

-782 SFVPAE
+782 SFVPAG

-799 VDLRRTA
+799 VDLRHTA
-806 VIGSDFA
+806 VIGADFA
-813 EARAGFAKIS
+813 EARAGFANS
-823 EGNPTGG
+823 TVGG
-830 SSDGSVDGSVNV
+830 SADRLSDDSVDGSDGL
-842 SAGIT
+842 SA
-847 SADFIWMTS
+847 SAPVADFIRMTS
-856 YAPNELRYHYSA
+856 YAPNELRYHYSV

-874 IFSEVYYPDGWVA
+874 IFSEVYYPDGWTA
-887 TVDGAPLEIFRA
+887 TVDGAPLDLFRA
-899 NWIFRAANLPAGDHE
+899 NWIFRAANLPAGEHD
-914 IVMRFDPKAY
+914 IVMRYEPKIY
-924 SVGEKVSRASSLA
+924 TVSEKASRASSVA
-937 LFILLALSLAGLFG
+937 LFVLLALSLAGIFLSG
-951 TRRSA
+951 KEVIRS

>member
-1 MDKILMKKIG
+1 MDKTLMKKIG
-11 IYAGIVLLFLALAYG
+11 IYAGIVLLFLVLAYG
-26 FVPEVLTGKIVN
+26 FVPEVLTGKVVN

-52 VTWNNAHPDDPTYWT
+52 VAWNKAHPDDPTHWT
-67 DSMFGGMPTTSFDPS
+67 DSMFGGMPTTSFMPS

-93 LLMKGKRPA
+93 LLLKGKRPA

-157 PWALAAVIFTY
+157 PWVLAAVIFTY
-168 RSALG
+168 RSALRPWLCSALRQAQEPDKTVARQG
-173 RLVSYAEP
+173 SIVNSTVTAVAEP
-181 RPGSAPEPVEGPNQ
+181 V
-195 SVDGGS
+195 
-201 PTFEAAK
+201 EAAK

-253 VFLRICLEKPCHF
+253 LFLRICLEKTGHF
-266 GKLSDRCAESSVRT
+266 GERSDRR
-280 VVEPVVR
+280 
-287 QGSPTIETTTD
+287 G
-298 KRTAGPS
+298 
-305 YRKTAFGRFFAAS
+305 AFGRFFAAS
-318 ALLLVVGLA
+318 ALLLVIGLV
-327 GIGTNAI
+327 GIGTNTI

-342 TKYTMRGGS
+342 TKHTMRGGS

-360 INSDG
+360 INSTG

-380 LPNLMIPNFN
+380 LPNMMIPNFN
-390 GGSSAGSINPDKS
+390 GGSSAGSVNPDKS
-403 EVVKLFKQ
+403 EVVKLFRQ

-416 PKEIA
+416 ANEIA

-436 PMYMGAITVF
+436 PMYMGAITIF

-473 SLGNHMMWFTK
+473 ALGNHMMWFTK

-505 LQFTLPMLGFVT
+505 LQFTLPMLGFIT
-517 LDRILKREYSK
+517 LDRILRQEYSK
-528 KEFLKAGWIALALT
+528 KEFLRAGWVALALT
-542 AGFCLLCA
+542 AGFCLLCVLV
-550 IIPSIAGSFSG
+550 PGIAGSFSG

-566 MQDIIVDALKADRK
+566 MQDIIVDALKADRR
-580 HLLSSD
+580 HILSAD
-586 ALWSMILIVITFGL
+586 ALWSMVLIVVTFGL

-614 YESDPHIGGA
+614 YESDPHIGNA
-624 RRMEAMIGICLLVF
+624 RRMQAMVGICLLVF

-649 NSDSF
+649 NPDSF

-662 QFTARPVDKLILED
+662 QFTARQVDKLILED
-676 KSPSY
+676 KAPSY
-681 RIVDLGADIF
+681 RVVDLSADIF

-699 HKCIGGYSPAKL
+699 HKCVGGYSPAKL

-722 VKELQRLSA
+722 VKELQAVSL
-731 GTRAAKTIDEFQD
+731 GTRNAKTIEEFQN
-744 GIKNIPVLS
+744 GIRNIQVLS

-764 EMPPVE
+764 DMPPVE
-770 NLEAY
+770 NLEAF

-782 SFVPAE
+782 SFVPAG

-799 VDLRRTA
+799 VDLRHTA

-813 EARAGFAKIS
+813 EAREGFAKIS
-823 EGNPTGG
+823 SGG
-830 SSDGSVDGSVNV
+830 SDEDPLDVSEEISVSGTAKDV
-842 SAGIT
+842 IQ
-847 SADFIWMTS
+847 MTS

-874 IFSEVYYPDGWVA
+874 IFSEIYYPDGWTA
-887 TVDGAPLEIFRA
+887 TVDGAPLDLFRA
-899 NWIFRAANLPAGDHE
+899 DWIFRAANLPAGEHD
-914 IVMRFDPKAY
+914 IVMRYEPNVYIVAEKA
-924 SVGEKVSRASSLA
+924 SRASSLT
-937 LFILLALSLAGLFG
+937 LFILLVLSLAGIAFSRKES
-951 TRRSA
+951 TAF

>member
-1 MDKILMKKIG
+1 MDKTLMKKIG
-11 IYAGIVLLFLALAYG
+11 IYAGIVLLFLVLAYG
-26 FVPEVLTGKIVN
+26 FVPEVLTGKVVN

-52 VTWNNAHPDDPTYWT
+52 VAWNNAHPDDQTHWT
-67 DSMFGGMPTTSFDPS
+67 DSMFGGMPTTSFMPS

-93 LLMKGKRPA
+93 LLLKGKRPA

-122 KVLAIGGAVAI
+122 KVLAIGGAVAV

-157 PWALAAVIFTY
+157 PWVLAAVIFTY
-168 RSALG
+168 RSAL
-173 RLVSYAEP
+173 RPWLCSALRQAQEPDKQVAEP
-181 RPGSAPEPVEGPNQ
+181 AE
-195 SVDGGS
+195 
-201 PTFEAAK
+201 TTK

-253 VFLRICLEKPCHF
+253 LFLRICLEKTGHF
-266 GKLSDRCAESSVRT
+266 GERSDRRS
-280 VVEPVVR
+280 
-287 QGSPTIETTTD
+287 
-298 KRTAGPS
+298 
-305 YRKTAFGRFFAAS
+305 AFGRFFAAS
-318 ALLLVVGLA
+318 ALLLVIGLV
-327 GIGTNAI
+327 GIGTNTI

-342 TKYTMRGGS
+342 TQHTMRGGS

-360 INSDG
+360 INNSG

-380 LPNLMIPNFN
+380 LPNMMIPNFN
-390 GGSSAGSINPDKS
+390 GGSSAGSVNPDKS
-403 EVVKLFKQ
+403 EVVKLFRQ

-416 PKEIA
+416 ANEIA

-436 PMYMGAITVF
+436 PMYMGAITIF

-473 SLGNHMMWFTK
+473 ALGSHMMWFTK

-505 LQFTLPMLGFVT
+505 LQFTLPMLGFIT
-517 LDRILKREYSK
+517 LDRILRQEYSR
-528 KEFLKAGWIALALT
+528 KEFLNAGWIALALT

-550 IIPSIAGSFSG
+550 LIPSIAGSFSG

-580 HLLSSD
+580 HILSTD
-586 ALWSMILIVITFGL
+586 ALWSMVLIIVTFGL

-614 YESDPHIGGA
+614 YESDPYIGTA
-624 RRMEAMIGICLLVF
+624 RRMQAMVGICLLVF

-662 QFTARPVDKLILED
+662 QFSARQVDKLILED
-676 KSPSY
+676 KTLSY
-681 RIVDLGADIF
+681 RVVDLSADIF

-699 HKCIGGYSPAKL
+699 HKCVGGYSPAKL

-722 VKELQRLSA
+722 VKELQSVA
-731 GTRAAKTIDEFQD
+731 ANTHNAKTIQEFQS
-744 GIKNIPVLS
+744 GIKDIQVLS

-764 EMPPVE
+764 DMPPVE
-770 NLEAY
+770 NLEAF
-775 GPAWFVD
+775 GPAWLVD
-782 SFVPAE
+782 SFVPAG

-799 VDLRRTA
+799 VDLRHTA
-806 VIGSDFA
+806 VIGADFA
-813 EARAGFAKIS
+813 DARAGFVKNPAGNATDGIS
-823 EGNPTGG
+823 E
-830 SSDGSVDGSVNV
+830 
-842 SAGIT
+842 I
-847 SADFIWMTS
+847 SADDPAERTAEGTAVGLVNSQATDFIQMTS

-868 SAARTA
+868 ASARTA
-874 IFSEVYYPDGWVA
+874 IFSEVYYPDGWTA
-887 TVDGAPLEIFRA
+887 TVDGAPLDLFRA
-899 NWIFRAANLPAGDHE
+899 NWIFRAANLPAGEHD
-914 IVMRFDPKAY
+914 IVMRYEPKIY
-924 SVGEKVSRASSLA
+924 TVSEKASRASSLA
-937 LFILLALSLAGLFG
+937 LFVLLALSLAGIFLSG
-951 TRRSA
+951 KEVIRS

>member
-1 MDKILMKKIG
+1 MNKTLMKKIG
-11 IYAGIVLLFLALAYG
+11 IYAGIVLLFLVLAYG
-26 FVPEVLTGKIVN
+26 FVPEVLTGKVVN

-52 VTWNNAHPDDPTYWT
+52 VTWNKAHPDDQTHWT
-67 DSMFGGMPTTSFDPS
+67 DSMFGGMPTTSFAPS
-82 SDGDWTQSLYN
+82 SDGDWTQPLYN
-93 LLMKGKRPA
+93 FLMKGKRPA

-122 KVLAIGGAVAI
+122 TVLAIGGAVAI

-157 PWALAAVIFTY
+157 PWVLAAVIFTY
-168 RSALG
+168 RSALRPWLG
-173 RLVSYAEP
+173 STLRQSQGQNNAVAEP
-181 RPGSAPEPVEGPNQ
+181 A
-195 SVDGGS
+195 
-201 PTFEAAK
+201 EATK

-253 VFLRICLEKPCHF
+253 VFIRLLC
-266 GKLSDRCAESSVRT
+266 
-280 VVEPVVR
+280 
-287 QGSPTIETTTD
+287 D
-298 KRTAGPS
+298 KVMRSGL
-305 YRKTAFGRFFAAS
+305 GRFFAAS
-318 ALLLVVGLA
+318 ALLLTVGLA
-327 GIGTNAI
+327 GIGTNTI

-360 INSDG
+360 INNSG

-390 GGSSAGSINPDKS
+390 GGSSAGSVNPDKS
-403 EVVKLFKQ
+403 EVVKLFRQ

-416 PKEIA
+416 ANEIA

-473 SLGNHMMWFTK
+473 GLGNHMMWFTK
-484 LFFDY
+484 LFFDHV
-489 APMYSKF
+489 PMYNKF

-542 AGFCLLCA
+542 AGFCFLCA
-550 IIPSIAGSFSG
+550 LIPSVAGSFSG
-561 RADAQ
+561 GADAQ

-580 HLLSSD
+580 HLLSVD
-586 ALWSMILIVITFGL
+586 ALWSMILIVATFGL
-600 ILWAYSVPKNAPKS
+600 ILWAYSIPKNAPKS
-614 YESDPHIGGA
+614 YEGDPHIGNA
-624 RRMEAMIGICLLVF
+624 RRMEAMVGICLLVF

-654 TTPRQFNN
+654 MTPRQFNN
-662 QFTARPVDKLILED
+662 QFSARAVDKLILED
-676 KSPSY
+676 KAPSY
-681 RIVDLGADIF
+681 RVVDLSADIF

-699 HKCIGGYSPAKL
+699 HKCVGGYSPAKL
-711 QRYQDLIDRHI
+711 QRYQDLIDHHI
-722 VKELQRLSA
+722 VKELQSVA
-731 GTRAAKTIDEFQD
+731 ANTRGAKTIEEFQG
-744 GIKNIPVLS
+744 GIRNIQVLS

-770 NLEAY
+770 NPEAF

-799 VDLRRTA
+799 VDLRHTA
-806 VIGSDFA
+806 VIGSDFI
-813 EARAGFAKIS
+813 EARAGFAKTAAS
-823 EGNPTGG
+823 AKASTEESVDSSVEVAAKGPAEGNG
-830 SSDGSVDGSVNV
+830 
-842 SAGIT
+842 
-847 SADFIWMTS
+847 ADFIQMTS

-868 SAARTA
+868 STARTA
-874 IFSEVYYPDGWVA
+874 VFSEVYYPDGWIA
-887 TVDGAPLEIFRA
+887 TVDGVSVDLFRA
-899 NWIFRAANLPAGDHE
+899 DWIFRAANLPAGDHE
-914 IVMRFDPKAY
+914 IVMRFEPKVY
-924 SVGEKVSRASSLA
+924 ITSEKASRASSLM
-937 LFILLALSLAGLFG
+937 LFILLALSLAGIAGLR
-951 TRRSA
+951 TPSRQ

>member
-1 MDKILMKKIG
+1 MDKTLVKKIATYLG
-11 IYAGIVLLFLALAYG
+11 IGLLFLILAYG
-26 FVPEVLTGKIVN
+26 FVPDVLTGKIVN

-52 VTWNNAHPDDPTYWT
+52 VSWNNAHPDDPTYWT
-67 DSMFGGMPTTSFDPS
+67 DSMFGGMPTTSFAPS
-82 SDGDWTQSLYN
+82 SSGDWTQSLYN

-122 KVLAIGGAVAI
+122 KVLAIGGAVAV

-168 RSALG
+168 RSAL
-173 RLVSYAEP
+173 RHIQEH
-181 RPGSAPEPVEGPNQ
+181 
-195 SVDGGS
+195 
-201 PTFEAAK
+201 K

-243 AIMIVIYALY
+243 AIMILIYALY
-253 VFLRICLEKPCHF
+253 VFLRICLEKAGHF
-266 GKLSDRCAESSVRT
+266 SKFSDRR
-280 VVEPVVR
+280 
-287 QGSPTIETTTD
+287 G
-298 KRTAGPS
+298 
-305 YRKTAFGRFFAAS
+305 AFGRFFAAS

-327 GIGTNAI
+327 GIGTNTI

-342 TKYTMRGGS
+342 TEYTMRGGS

-360 INSDG
+360 INNTG

-390 GGSSAGSINPDKS
+390 GGSSAGAVNPDKS
-403 EVVKLFKQ
+403 EVVKLFRQ

-416 PKEIA
+416 ANEIA

-458 EKWWLLAATLVAVFL
+458 EKWWLLTATLVAVFL
-473 SLGNHMMWFTK
+473 GLGNHMMWFTK

-517 LDRILKREYSK
+517 LDRILKLEYSK

-550 IIPSIAGSFSG
+550 LIPSIAGSFSG

-566 MQDIIVDALKADRK
+566 MQDIIVDALKADRR
-580 HLLSSD
+580 HILSSD
-586 ALWSMILIVITFGL
+586 ALWSMVMIVATFGL

-614 YESDPHIGGA
+614 YESDPHIGNA
-624 RRMEAMIGICLLVF
+624 RRMQAMIGICLLVF

-662 QFTARPVDKLILED
+662 QFTARTVDKLILED

-681 RIVDLGADIF
+681 RVVDLSADIF

-699 HKCIGGYSPAKL
+699 HKCVGGYSPAKL
-711 QRYQDLIDRHI
+711 QRYQDLIDRYI
-722 VKELQRLSA
+722 VKELQTLSA
-731 GTRAAKTIDEFQD
+731 NTRGAKTIEEFQS
-744 GIKNIPVLS
+744 GVKNIPVLS

-764 EMPPVE
+764 EMPPIE
-770 NLEAY
+770 NQEAF

-782 SFVPAE
+782 SFVPAC

-799 VDLRRTA
+799 VDLRHTA

-813 EARAGFAKIS
+813 EAREGFARI
-823 EGNPTGG
+823 
-830 SSDGSVDGSVNV
+830 
-842 SAGIT
+842 
-847 SADFIWMTS
+847 SADGPATDFIQMTY
-856 YAPNELRYHYSA
+856 YAPNELRYHYNA
-868 SAARTA
+868 STARTA
-874 IFSEVYYPDGWVA
+874 VFSEVYYPEGWTA
-887 TVDGAPLEIFRA
+887 TVDGAPLDLFRA
-899 NWIFRAANLPAGDHE
+899 DWIFRAANLPAGDHE
-914 IVMRFDPKAY
+914 VVMRFEPKIY
-924 SVGEKVSRASSLA
+924 SVGESASRASSLV
-937 LFILLALSLAGLFG
+937 LFILLALSLAGIAVTG
-951 TRRSA
+951 KSN

>member
-1 MDKILMKKIG
+1 MKKIG
-11 IYAGIVLLFLALAYG
+11 IYAGIVLLFLVLAYG

-52 VTWNNAHPDDPTYWT
+52 VAWNNAHPDDPTYWT
-67 DSMFGGMPTTSFDPS
+67 DSMFGGMPTTSFVPS
-82 SDGDWTQSLYN
+82 SDGDWTQSLYS

-168 RSALG
+168 RSAL
-173 RLVSYAEP
+173 
-181 RPGSAPEPVEGPNQ
+181 RPWLCPAIRQTQGPDSAVAEPVEA
-195 SVDGGS
+195 
-201 PTFEAAK
+201 TK

-253 VFLRICLEKPCHF
+253 VFLRICLEKVGRF
-266 GKLSDRCAESSVRT
+266 GKLSDRR
-280 VVEPVVR
+280 
-287 QGSPTIETTTD
+287 G
-298 KRTAGPS
+298 
-305 YRKTAFGRFFAAS
+305 AFGRFFAAS
-318 ALLLVVGLA
+318 VLLLAVGLA
-327 GIGTNAI
+327 GIGTNTI

-360 INSDG
+360 INNTG

-390 GGSSAGSINPDKS
+390 GGSSAGSVNPDRS
-403 EVVKLFKQ
+403 EVVKLFRQ

-416 PKEIA
+416 ANEIA

-458 EKWWLLAATLVAVFL
+458 EKWWLLAATILAVFL

-505 LQFTLPMLGFVT
+505 LQFTLPMLGFIT
-517 LDRILKREYSK
+517 LDRILKQEYSK

-550 IIPSIAGSFSG
+550 MIPGIAGSFSG
-561 RADAQ
+561 RADTQ
-566 MQDIIVDALKADRK
+566 MQDIIVDALKADRR
-580 HLLSSD
+580 HILSVD
-586 ALWSMILIVITFGL
+586 AWWSMILIVVTFGL
-600 ILWAYSVPKNAPKS
+600 ILWAYSIPKNAPKS
-614 YESDPHIGGA
+614 YESDPHIGNA
-624 RRMEAMIGICLLVF
+624 RRMQAMVGICLLVF

-649 NSDSF
+649 DSDSF

-662 QFTARPVDKLILED
+662 QFTARQVDKLILED

-681 RIVDLGADIF
+681 RVVDLSADIF

-699 HKCIGGYSPAKL
+699 HKCVGGYSPAKL

-722 VKELQRLSA
+722 VKELQSVSIS
-731 GTRAAKTIDEFQD
+731 TRGAKTIEEFQ
-744 GIKNIPVLS
+744 GGLRNIPVLS

-770 NLEAY
+770 NLEAF

-806 VIGSDFA
+806 VIGADFA
-813 EARAGFAKIS
+813 AASAGFAKTAAANAI
-823 EGNPTGG
+823 G
-830 SSDGSVDGSVNV
+830 SSVKESAEEPVEGFAENFIEGSAELPADGL
-842 SAGIT
+842 AT
-847 SADFIWMTS
+847 DFIRMTS
-856 YAPNELRYHYSA
+856 YAPNELHYHYSA

-874 IFSEVYYPDGWVA
+874 IFSEIYYPDGWTA
-887 TVDGAPLEIFRA
+887 TVDGAPLDLFRA
-899 NWIFRAANLPAGDHE
+899 DWIFRAANLPAGEHD
-914 IVMRFDPKAY
+914 IVMRFEPKAY
-924 SVGEKVSRASSLA
+924 SIGAKASRASSLT
-937 LFILLALSLAGLFG
+937 LFILLALSLAGLIFS
-951 TRRSA
+951 RRTN

>member
-1 MDKILMKKIG
+1 MDKTLMKKIG
-11 IYAGIVLLFLALAYG
+11 IYAGIVLLFLVLAYG
-26 FVPEVLTGKIVN
+26 FVPEVLTGKVVN

-52 VTWNNAHPDDPTYWT
+52 VAWNKAHPDDPTHWT
-67 DSMFGGMPTTSFDPS
+67 DSMFGGMPTTSFMPS
-82 SDGDWTQSLYN
+82 SDGDWTQSLYDF
-93 LLMKGKRPA
+93 LMKGKRPA

-122 KVLAIGGAVAI
+122 KVLAIGGAVAV

-157 PWALAAVIFTY
+157 PWVLAAVIFTY
-168 RSALG
+168 RSAL
-173 RLVSYAEP
+173 RYI
-181 RPGSAPEPVEGPNQ
+181 PEHN
-195 SVDGGS
+195 
-201 PTFEAAK
+201 

-253 VFLRICLEKPCHF
+253 VFLRICLEKNGHF
-266 GKLSDRCAESSVRT
+266 GKLSDRRS
-280 VVEPVVR
+280 
-287 QGSPTIETTTD
+287 
-298 KRTAGPS
+298 
-305 YRKTAFGRFFAAS
+305 AFGRFFVAS
-318 ALLLVVGLA
+318 AMLLVIGLA

-360 INSDG
+360 INNSG

-380 LPNLMIPNFN
+380 LPNMMIPNFN
-390 GGSSAGSINPDKS
+390 GGSSAGAVNPDKS
-403 EVVKLFKQ
+403 EVVKLFRQ

-416 PKEIA
+416 ANEIA

-436 PMYMGAITVF
+436 PMYMGAITIF

-473 SLGNHMMWFTK
+473 ALGNHMMWFTK

-505 LQFTLPMLGFVT
+505 LQFTLPMLGFIT
-517 LDRILKREYSK
+517 LDRILRQEYSR
-528 KEFLKAGWIALALT
+528 KEFLRAGWIALALT
-542 AGFCLLCA
+542 AGFCLLCVLV
-550 IIPSIAGSFSG
+550 PGIAGSFSG

-566 MQDIIVDALKADRK
+566 MQDIIVDALKVDRR
-580 HLLSSD
+580 HILSTD
-586 ALWSMILIVITFGL
+586 ALWSMVLIVVTFGL

-614 YESDPHIGGA
+614 YESDPHIGNA
-624 RRMEAMIGICLLVF
+624 RRMQAMVGICLLVF

-662 QFTARPVDKLILED
+662 QFTARQVDKLILED
-676 KSPSY
+676 KAPSY
-681 RIVDLGADIF
+681 RVVDLSADIF

-699 HKCIGGYSPAKL
+699 HKCVGGYSPAKL

-722 VKELQRLSA
+722 IKELQSVA
-731 GTRAAKTIDEFQD
+731 ANTHNAKTIQEFQS
-744 GIKNIPVLS
+744 GIRNIQVLS

-764 EMPPVE
+764 DMPPVE
-770 NLEAY
+770 NLEAF

-782 SFVPAE
+782 SFVPAW

-799 VDLRRTA
+799 VDLRHTA
-806 VIGSDFA
+806 VIGADFA
-813 EARAGFAKIS
+813 EARAGFAKNPADNATDGTSEIS
-823 EGNPTGG
+823 AEDPAERTAEGTAEGTAAGP
-830 SSDGSVDGSVNV
+830 VNGQ
-842 SAGIT
+842 A
-847 SADFIWMTS
+847 ADFIQMTS

-868 SAARTA
+868 AAARTA
-874 IFSEVYYPDGWVA
+874 IFSEVYYPDGWTA
-887 TVDGAPLEIFRA
+887 TVDGAPLDLFRA
-899 NWIFRAANLPAGDHE
+899 DWVFRAANLPAGEHE
-914 IVMRFDPKAY
+914 IVMRFEPKVY
-924 SVGEKVSRASSLA
+924 TVGENASRASSLA
-937 LFILLALSLAGLFG
+937 LFFLLALSLACIAV
-951 TRRSA
+951 TRKTNC

>member
-1 MDKILMKKIG
+1 MDKTLIRKIMY
-11 IYAGIVLLFLALAYG
+11 YAGTVLLFLVLAYG
-26 FVPEVLTGKIVN
+26 FVPEVLTGKVVN

-52 VTWNNAHPDDPTYWT
+52 VTWNKAHPDDPTYWT
-67 DSMFGGMPTTSFDPS
+67 DSMFGGMPTTSFEPS

-108 LLGAFLLMLSLGVD
+108 LLGAFLLMLSLGLD
-122 KVLAIGGAVAI
+122 KVLAIGGAVAV
-133 TYCSY
+133 TFCSY

-157 PWALAAVIFTY
+157 PWVLAAAIFTY
-168 RSALG
+168 RSAL
-173 RLVSYAEP
+173 RQTQ
-181 RPGSAPEPVEGPNQ
+181 REGWR
-195 SVDGGS
+195 D
-201 PTFEAAK
+201 
-208 GWKSWL
+208 WL

-243 AIMIVIYALY
+243 ALMIVIYALY
-253 VFLRICLEKPCHF
+253 VFFRVCFE
-266 GKLSDRCAESSVRT
+266 RRA
-280 VVEPVVR
+280 
-287 QGSPTIETTTD
+287 
-298 KRTAGPS
+298 
-305 YRKTAFGRFFAAS
+305 AFGRFFAAS

-327 GIGTNAI
+327 GIGTNTI

-360 INSDG
+360 INNSG

-390 GGSSAGSINPDKS
+390 GGSSAGAVNPDKS
-403 EVVKLFKQ
+403 EVVKLFRQ

-416 PKEIA
+416 PNEIA
-421 KSLPLYWGPQPFTAG
+421 KALPLYWGPQPFTAG

-473 SLGNHMMWFTK
+473 GLGSHMMWFTK

-517 LDRILKREYSK
+517 LDRILRREYSK
-528 KEFLKAGWIALALT
+528 KEFLRAGWIALALT

-550 IIPSIAGSFSG
+550 LVPSVAGSFSG
-561 RADAQ
+561 RGDAQ
-566 MQDIIVDALKADRK
+566 MQDIIVDALKADRR
-580 HLLSSD
+580 HLLTSD
-586 ALWSMILIVITFGL
+586 AMWSMVLIVITFGL
-600 ILWAYSVPKNAPKS
+600 ILWAYSVPKDAPKS
-614 YESDPHIGGA
+614 YESDPHIGNA
-624 RRMEAMIGICLLVF
+624 RRMQAMAGICLLVF
-638 VNMFAVGKRYL
+638 VNMFTVGKRYL

-662 QFTARPVDKLILED
+662 QFTARAVDKLILED

-681 RIVDLGADIF
+681 RVVDLSADIF

-711 QRYQDLIDRHI
+711 QRYQDLIDRYI
-722 VKELQRLSA
+722 VKELQALSA
-731 GTRAAKTIDEFQD
+731 NTRGAKTIEEFQS
-744 GIKNIPVLS
+744 GIRNIPVLS

-764 EMPPVE
+764 EMPPIE
-770 NLEAY
+770 NLGAF

-782 SFVPAE
+782 SFVPAG

-806 VIGSDFA
+806 VIGADFA
-813 EARAGFAKIS
+813 ASRAAFAKTS
-823 EGNPTGG
+823 AG
-830 SSDGSVDGSVNV
+830 SSAEGSAEESVDG
-842 SAGIT
+842 T
-847 SADFIWMTS
+847 ADDMGTDTIRMTA

-868 SAARTA
+868 SAARTV
-874 IFSEVYYPDGWVA
+874 IFSEIYYPDGWTA
-887 TVDGAPLEIFRA
+887 TVDGSPLELFRA
-899 NWIFRAANLPAGDHE
+899 DWILRAATVPAGDHE
-914 IVMRFDPKAY
+914 IVMRFEPKVY
-924 SVGEKVSRASSLA
+924 SAGETASRASSLT
-937 LFILLALSLAGLFG
+937 LFVLLAIAIAGLAIP
-951 TRRSA
+951 RR

>member
-1 MDKILMKKIG
+1 MDKTLMKKIG
-11 IYAGIVLLFLALAYG
+11 IYAGIVLLFLVLAYG
-26 FVPEVLTGKIVN
+26 FVPEVLTGKVVN

-52 VTWNNAHPDDPTYWT
+52 VAWNNAHPDDQTHWT
-67 DSMFGGMPTTSFDPS
+67 DSMFGGMPTTSFMPS

-93 LLMKGKRPA
+93 LLLKGKRPA

-122 KVLAIGGAVAI
+122 KVLAIGGAVAV

-157 PWALAAVIFTY
+157 PWVLAAVIFTY
-168 RSALG
+168 RSAL
-173 RLVSYAEP
+173 RPWLCSALRQAQEPDKQVAEP
-181 RPGSAPEPVEGPNQ
+181 AE
-195 SVDGGS
+195 
-201 PTFEAAK
+201 TAK

-214 PKTLLGAVLFGFAL
+214 PRTLLGAVLFGFAL

-253 VFLRICLEKPCHF
+253 LFLRICLEKTGHF
-266 GKLSDRCAESSVRT
+266 GERSDRR
-280 VVEPVVR
+280 
-287 QGSPTIETTTD
+287 G
-298 KRTAGPS
+298 
-305 YRKTAFGRFFAAS
+305 AFGRFFAAS
-318 ALLLVVGLA
+318 ALLLVIGLV
-327 GIGTNAI
+327 GIGTNTI

-342 TKYTMRGGS
+342 TQHTMRGGS

-360 INSDG
+360 INNSG

-380 LPNLMIPNFN
+380 LPNMMIPNFN
-390 GGSSAGSINPDKS
+390 GGSSAGSVNPDKS
-403 EVVKLFKQ
+403 EVVKLFRQ

-416 PKEIA
+416 ANEIA

-436 PMYMGAITVF
+436 PMYMGAITIF

-473 SLGNHMMWFTK
+473 ALGNHMMWFTK

-505 LQFTLPMLGFVT
+505 LQFTLPMLGFIT
-517 LDRILKREYSK
+517 LDRILRQEYSK
-528 KEFLKAGWIALALT
+528 KEFLRAGWIALALT
-542 AGFCLLCA
+542 AGFCLLCVLV
-550 IIPSIAGSFSG
+550 PGIAGSFSG

-566 MQDIIVDALKADRK
+566 MQDIIVDALKADRR
-580 HLLSSD
+580 HILSAD
-586 ALWSMILIVITFGL
+586 ALWSMVLIVATFGL

-614 YESDPHIGGA
+614 YESDPHIGNA
-624 RRMEAMIGICLLVF
+624 RRMQAMVGICLLVF

-649 NSDSF
+649 NPDSF

-662 QFTARPVDKLILED
+662 QFTARQVDKLILED
-676 KSPSY
+676 KAPSY
-681 RIVDLGADIF
+681 RVVDLSADIF

-699 HKCIGGYSPAKL
+699 HKCVGGYSPAKL

-722 VKELQRLSA
+722 VKELQAVSL
-731 GTRAAKTIDEFQD
+731 GTRNAKTIEEFQN
-744 GIKNIPVLS
+744 GIRNIQVLS

-764 EMPPVE
+764 DMPPVE
-770 NLEAY
+770 NLEAF

-782 SFVPAE
+782 SFVPAG

-799 VDLRRTA
+799 VDLRHTA

-813 EARAGFAKIS
+813 EAREGFAKIS
-823 EGNPTGG
+823 SGG
-830 SSDGSVDGSVNV
+830 SDEDPLDVSEEISVSGTAKDV
-842 SAGIT
+842 IQ
-847 SADFIWMTS
+847 MTS

-874 IFSEVYYPDGWVA
+874 IFSEIYYPDGWTA
-887 TVDGAPLEIFRA
+887 TVDGAPLDLFRA
-899 NWIFRAANLPAGDHE
+899 NWIFRAANLPAGEHD
-914 IVMRFDPKAY
+914 IVMRYEPNVYIVAEKA
-924 SVGEKVSRASSLA
+924 SRASSLT
-937 LFILLALSLAGLFG
+937 LFILLVLSLAGIAFSRKES
-951 TRRSA
+951 TAF

>member
-1 MDKILMKKIG
+1 MKKIG
-11 IYAGIVLLFLALAYG
+11 IYAGIVLLFLVLAYG
-26 FVPEVLTGKIVN
+26 FVPEVLTGKVVN

-52 VTWNNAHPDDPTYWT
+52 VAWNNAHPDDQTHWT
-67 DSMFGGMPTTSFDPS
+67 DSMFGGMPTTSFMPS

-93 LLMKGKRPA
+93 LLLKGKRPA

-122 KVLAIGGAVAI
+122 KVLAIGGAVAV

-157 PWALAAVIFTY
+157 PWVLAAVIFTY
-168 RSALG
+168 RSAL
-173 RLVSYAEP
+173 RPWLCSALRQAQEP
-181 RPGSAPEPVEGPNQ
+181 DKTVARQGSIVNSTVTAVAEPVE
-195 SVDGGS
+195 
-201 PTFEAAK
+201 TTAAK

-214 PKTLLGAVLFGFAL
+214 PRTLLGAVLFGFAL

-253 VFLRICLEKPCHF
+253 LFLRICLEKTGHF
-266 GKLSDRCAESSVRT
+266 GESSDRR
-280 VVEPVVR
+280 
-287 QGSPTIETTTD
+287 G
-298 KRTAGPS
+298 
-305 YRKTAFGRFFAAS
+305 AFGRFFAAS
-318 ALLLVVGLA
+318 ALLLVIGLV
-327 GIGTNAI
+327 GIGTNTI

-342 TKYTMRGGS
+342 TQHTMRGGS

-360 INSDG
+360 INNSG

-380 LPNLMIPNFN
+380 LPNMMIPNFN
-390 GGSSAGSINPDKS
+390 GGSSAGSVNPDKS
-403 EVVKLFKQ
+403 EVVKLFRQ

-416 PKEIA
+416 ANEIA

-436 PMYMGAITVF
+436 PMYMGAITIF

-473 SLGNHMMWFTK
+473 ALGSHMMWFTK

-505 LQFTLPMLGFVT
+505 LQFTLPMLGFIT
-517 LDRILKREYSK
+517 LDRILRQEYSR
-528 KEFLKAGWIALALT
+528 KEFLNAGWIALALT

-550 IIPSIAGSFSG
+550 LIPSIAGSFSG

-580 HLLSSD
+580 HILSTD
-586 ALWSMILIVITFGL
+586 ALWSMVLIIVTFGL

-614 YESDPHIGGA
+614 YESDPYIGTA
-624 RRMEAMIGICLLVF
+624 RRMQAMVGICLLVF

-662 QFTARPVDKLILED
+662 QFSARQVDKLILED
-676 KSPSY
+676 KTPSY
-681 RIVDLGADIF
+681 RVVDLSADIF

-699 HKCIGGYSPAKL
+699 HKCVGGYSPAKL

-722 VKELQRLSA
+722 VKELQSVA
-731 GTRAAKTIDEFQD
+731 ANTHNAKTIQEFQS
-744 GIKNIPVLS
+744 GIKDIQVLS

-764 EMPPVE
+764 DMPPVE
-770 NLEAY
+770 NLEAF
-775 GPAWFVD
+775 GPAWLVD
-782 SFVPAE
+782 SFVPAG

-799 VDLRRTA
+799 VDLRHTA
-806 VIGSDFA
+806 VIGADFA
-813 EARAGFAKIS
+813 EARAGFVKNPAGNATDGIS
-823 EGNPTGG
+823 E
-830 SSDGSVDGSVNV
+830 
-842 SAGIT
+842 I
-847 SADFIWMTS
+847 SADDSAERTAEGTAVGLVNSQATDFIQMTS

-868 SAARTA
+868 ASARTA
-874 IFSEVYYPDGWVA
+874 IFSEVYYPDGWTA
-887 TVDGAPLEIFRA
+887 TVDGAPLDLFRA
-899 NWIFRAANLPAGDHE
+899 DWIFRAANLPAGEHD
-914 IVMRFDPKAY
+914 IVMRYEPKIY
-924 SVGEKVSRASSLA
+924 TVSEKASRASSLA
-937 LFILLALSLAGLFG
+937 LFVLLALSLAGIFLSG
-951 TRRSA
+951 KEVIRS